1 MANNQINATNAL
13 VVSTKNDLYQWIDR
27 NVKDANGGNLE
38 LIIDGKVHMIPIDDK
53 GNWSFDPKDSWMDG
67 KHVIQMVTIDKATNR
82 SPASLYIL
90 DVDTQPPAK
99 PEIWRVIDD
108 AAGED
113 QYLSPG
119 QGTADKS
126 PALSGV
132 AEPGSIVTLYD
143 NGKEIGSVVTDK
155 MGAWSITPE
164 LADGEHK
171 LTVMAKDS
179 LGHESPVSDAFNLTV
194 SDGVVTRAVNEAAAE
209 KTEADAEPTVVET
222 TELVGKD
229 VIYRNKNVI
238 SYKDATAEANSL
250 VMIVIDG
257 IPYSARANA
266 EGKFNFESPELAD
279 GLHVVQVR
287 SVDRAGNWGTPVQV
301 IYNIDTSAP
310 EAPQIMRVI
319 DNEGS
324 ADTYLTPGN
333 YTNDT
338 TPTLY
343 GVAQPDSV
351 VKIYDIRSNVIG
363 SVKAGADGRWS
374 FTPELTTDGTHVF
387 SASYTDRFGAESPRS
402 DNFTLSLDTSV
413 PGTPELAQVYDDEG
427 RVTGPLKSGD
437 ITDDKTPTLSGVADA
452 GVIVRVWDGDKLI
465 GSTVANNRG
474 QWKLDVELDDGEHSL
489 VVDSI
494 SKGGTVSEKTDPFKL
509 VIDSNI
515 LPAPVVDEMVANNG
529 DEERVL
535 QPGDSTNDTTP
546 VLRGEGNDGDI
557 IYVIV
562 DGEKEPVASTVVK
575 DGKWEIELP
584 ELAEGSHDIE
594 LIAKDPVSGKESP
607 TSDPINVIIDITPPD
622 QPKPPTIVDNEGDN
636 TGPVEPGKPIDD
648 NRPGFGGEGGTP
660 GDKVEVIIDD
670 GKGNPVVI
678 GTGIVGEDGK
688 WEVKPE
694 NPIDDG
700 NYQVIIEIT
709 DPAGNESQPS
719 DPIDLIIDTKKP
731 GSMEGSYILEDNV
744 GPIQGEIKDGTVTD
758 DKQPT
763 LKGTSPDLSQ
773 VIIYID
779 DREPVVVDVKDGKW
793 SYELPELGEGNHK
806 VEVQPVSQSGVKG
819 DKEAAINFDVDTTKP
834 EPVEG
839 GGKANF
845 EGVFADKTGSEIPVR
860 PDTNDDTLIFKGKG
874 SEDGTIVMIWG
885 DEARTQ
891 LIGSTVVENGVWR
904 YESDKLA
911 EGDYAFNVTVRDTA
925 GNELVIDHT
934 VKTNVDVTPPPPP
947 EINSI
952 FAAGAT
958 DVEGLM
964 SMSLNDI
971 IAQGQDNLFIDNGK
985 SQLVVNAKQGEALTL
1000 EDILPAGEDA
1010 SSWQQ
1015 ATGTVTVGGTEYNVY
1030 SNGDAELLVQNLHNE
1045 QH

>member
-1 MANNQINATNAL
+1 MANIQGKLENAR
-13 VVSTKNDLYQWIDR
+13 VISTKDQFYKWIDKS
-27 NVKDANGGNLE
+27 VGDANGGKLE
-38 LIIDGKVHMIPIDDK
+38 ITIDGKVHIVDISEDGK
-53 GNWSFDPKDSWMDG
+53 WSFDPETSWLDG
-67 KHVIQMVTIDKATNR
+67 THVIQLVSIDKATNP
-82 SPASLYIL
+82 SDPAIFIL
-90 DVDTQPPAK
+90 DMDTTPPAK
-99 PEIWRVIDD
+99 PEIWRVIDNAAEDHYLTPGD
-108 AAGED
+108 AT
-113 QYLSPG
+113 S
-119 QGTADKS
+119 DKT

-132 AEPGSIVTLYD
+132 AEPGTIVTLYD
-143 NGKEIGSVVTDK
+143 NGEELGSVVADK

-171 LTVMAKDS
+171 LTVMAKDKV
-179 LGHESPVSDAFNLTV
+179 GHESPISDAFNLTIA
-194 SDGVVTRAVNEAAAE
+194 DGVVTQAVNEAVSETPAESASVDAAALTGKPV
-209 KTEADAEPTVVET
+209 KTINTKVITIGGTNAEPNA
-222 TELVGKD
+222 LVQ
-229 VIYRNKNVI
+229 
-238 SYKDATAEANSL
+238 
-250 VMIVIDG
+250 IVIDDTV
-257 IPYSARANA
+257 YTTRADA
-266 EGKFNFESPELAD
+266 SGKWQFDSPELKE
-279 GLHVVQVR
+279 GLHVAGIR
-287 SVDRAGNWGTPVQV
+287 YLDRAGNWGPSTPL

-333 YTNDT
+333 YTNDK

-402 DNFTLSLDTSV
+402 DNFALTLDSSV
-413 PGTPELAQVYDDEG
+413 PGAPSLNEVMDDEG

-437 ITDDKTPTLSGVADA
+437 ITDDKTPTLSGKGDA

-465 GSTVANNRG
+465 GSTVVDQRG
-474 QWKLDVELDDGEHSL
+474 DWKLEVELGEGEHSL

-509 VIDSNI
+509 VVDSNI

-535 QPGDSTNDTTP
+535 QPGDSTNDITP

-584 ELAEGSHDIE
+584 ELTEGSHDIE
-594 LIAKDPVSGKESP
+594 LIAKDPATGKESP

-622 QPKPPTIVDNEGDN
+622 QPKPPTIVDNEGEN

-648 NRPGFGGEGGTP
+648 NRPGFGGDGGTP

-700 NYQVIIEIT
+700 NYEVIIEIT
-709 DPAGNESQPS
+709 DPAGNVSNPS

-731 GSMEGSYILEDNV
+731 GSMEGSYILEDNI
-744 GPIQGEIKDGTVTD
+744 GPITGEIKDGMVTD

-763 LKGTSPDLSQ
+763 LKGSSPDLAE

-779 DREPVVVDVKDGKW
+779 DQEPVVVKVENGEW

-806 VEVQPVSQSGVKG
+806 VEVQPVSKSGVKG

-839 GGKANF
+839 GPKANF
-845 EGVFADKTGSEIPVR
+845 EGVFADKTGTEIPVR
-860 PDTNDDTLIFKGKG
+860 ADTNDDTLIFKGKG
-874 SEDGTIVMIWG
+874 SENGSIVMIWA
-885 DEARTQ
+885 DEARTE
-891 LIGSTVVENGVWR
+891 LIGSTVVQNGEWR

-911 EGDYAFNVTVRDTA
+911 ERDYAFNVTIRDEA

-971 IAQGQDNLFIDNGK
+971 MAQGQDSLFIDNGK

-1000 EDILPAGEDA
+1000 EDILPAGENA

-1015 ATGTVTVGGTEYNVY
+1015 AAGTVTVGGNEYNVY

>member
-1 MANNQINATNAL
+1 MANIQGKLENAR
-13 VVSTKNDLYQWIDR
+13 VISTKDQFYQWIDKE
-27 NVKDANGGNLE
+27 VKNANGGKLE
-38 LIIDGKVHMIPIDDK
+38 ITIDGTAHIVDISEDGK
-53 GNWSFDPKDSWMDG
+53 WSFDPKTSWLDG
-67 KHVIQMVTIDKATNR
+67 THVIQLVSIDKATNP
-82 SPASLYIL
+82 SDPAIYIL
-90 DVDTQPPAK
+90 DMDTTPPAK
-99 PEIWRVIDD
+99 PEIWRVIDNAAEDHYLTPGD
-108 AAGED
+108 AT
-113 QYLSPG
+113 S
-119 QGTADKS
+119 DKT

-132 AEPGSIVTLYD
+132 AEPGTIVTLYD
-143 NGKEIGSVVTDK
+143 NGKEIGSVVADK

-171 LTVMAKDS
+171 LTVMAKDKV
-179 LGHESPVSDAFNLTV
+179 GHESPISDAFNLTIA
-194 SDGVVTRAVNEAAAE
+194 DGVVTQAVNEAVSETPAEAAIVDAANSAGE
-209 KTEADAEPTVVET
+209 PVRTINTKVITISGGNAEPNALVQIAIDETVYTTRADAS
-222 TELVGKD
+222 GKWQ
-229 VIYRNKNVI
+229 
-238 SYKDATAEANSL
+238 
-250 VMIVIDG
+250 
-257 IPYSARANA
+257 
-266 EGKFNFESPELAD
+266 FESPELKE
-279 GLHVVQVR
+279 GLHVAGIR
-287 SVDRAGNWGTPVQV
+287 YLDRAGNWGSSTPR

-333 YTNDT
+333 YTNDK

-343 GVAQPDSV
+343 GVAQPDSL
-351 VKIYDIRSNVIG
+351 VKIYDIYSKAIG

-402 DNFTLSLDTSV
+402 DNFALTLDTKV
-413 PGTPELAQVYDDEG
+413 PDAPSLNEVFDDEG

-437 ITDDKTPTLSGVADA
+437 ITDDKTPTLSGRGDA

-465 GSTVANNRG
+465 GSTVVDSRG
-474 QWKLDVELDDGEHSL
+474 EWKLEVELGEGEHSL

-509 VIDSNI
+509 IVDSNI

-546 VLRGEGNDGDI
+546 VLRGEGNNGDVI
-557 IYVIV
+557 SVIV
-562 DGEKEPVASTVVK
+562 DGEPVASAIVR

-594 LIAKDPVSGKESP
+594 LIAKDPSTGKESP

-622 QPKPPTIVDNEGDN
+622 QPKPPTIIDNEGDKN
-636 TGPVEPGKPIDD
+636 GPVEPGQPIDD
-648 NRPGFGGEGGTP
+648 NRPGFGGDGGNP
-660 GDKVEVIIDD
+660 GDKVEVIIED
-670 GKGNPVVI
+670 GTGNKVVI
-678 GTGIVGEDGK
+678 GIGIVGEDGK

-700 NYQVIIEIT
+700 NYQVIIGIT

-731 GSMEGSYILEDNV
+731 GSMEGSYVLEDNV
-744 GPIQGEIKDGTVTD
+744 GPIQGNIENGMVTD

-779 DREPVVVDVKDGKW
+779 DLEPIVVDVIDGKW

-839 GGKANF
+839 GPKANF
-845 EGVFADKTGSEIPVR
+845 EGVFADKTGIEIPVR

-874 SEDGTIVMIWG
+874 SENGSIVMIWA
-885 DEARTQ
+885 DEAREN
-891 LIGSTVVENGVWR
+891 LIGSTVVQNGVWR

-911 EGDYAFNVTVRDTA
+911 EGDYAFNVTIRDAA

-971 IAQGQDNLFIDNGK
+971 MAQGQDSLFIDNGK

-1015 ATGTVTVGGTEYNVY
+1015 ATGTVTVGGNEYNVY

>member
-1 MANNQINATNAL
+1 MANIQGKLENAR
-13 VVSTKNDLYQWIDR
+13 VISTKDQFYQWIDKE
-27 NVKDANGGNLE
+27 VKNANGGKLE
-38 LIIDGKVHMIPIDDK
+38 ITIDGTAHIVDISEDGK
-53 GNWSFDPKDSWMDG
+53 WSFDPKTSWLDG
-67 KHVIQMVTIDKATNR
+67 THVIQLVSIDKATNP
-82 SPASLYIL
+82 SDPAIYIL
-90 DVDTQPPAK
+90 DMDTTPPAK
-99 PEIWRVIDD
+99 PEIWRVIDNAAEDHYLTPGD
-108 AAGED
+108 AT
-113 QYLSPG
+113 S
-119 QGTADKS
+119 DKT

-132 AEPGSIVTLYD
+132 AEPGTIVTLYD
-143 NGKEIGSVVTDK
+143 NGKEIGSVVADK

-171 LTVMAKDS
+171 LTVMAKDKV
-179 LGHESPVSDAFNLTV
+179 GHESPISDAFNLTIA
-194 SDGVVTRAVNEAAAE
+194 DGVVTQAVNEAVSETPAEAAIVDAANSAGE
-209 KTEADAEPTVVET
+209 PVRTINTKVITISGGNAEPNA
-222 TELVGKD
+222 LVQ
-229 VIYRNKNVI
+229 
-238 SYKDATAEANSL
+238 
-250 VMIVIDG
+250 IVIDETV
-257 IPYSARANA
+257 YTTRADA
-266 EGKFNFESPELAD
+266 SGKWQFESPELKE
-279 GLHVVQVR
+279 GLHVAGIR
-287 SVDRAGNWGTPVQV
+287 YLDRAGNWGSSTPR

-333 YTNDT
+333 YTNDK

-343 GVAQPDSV
+343 GVAQPDSL
-351 VKIYDIRSNVIG
+351 VKIYDIYSKAIG

-402 DNFTLSLDTSV
+402 DNFALTLDTKV
-413 PGTPELAQVYDDEG
+413 PDAPSLNEVFDDEG

-437 ITDDKTPTLSGVADA
+437 ITDDKTPTLSGRGDA

-465 GSTVANNRG
+465 GSTVVDSRG
-474 QWKLDVELDDGEHSL
+474 EWKLEVELGEGEHSL

-509 VIDSNI
+509 VVDSNI

-546 VLRGEGNDGDI
+546 VLRGEGNNGDVI
-557 IYVIV
+557 SVIV
-562 DGEKEPVASTVVK
+562 DGEPVASAIVR

-594 LIAKDPVSGKESP
+594 LIAKDPSTGKESP

-622 QPKPPTIVDNEGDN
+622 QPKPPTIIDNEGDKN
-636 TGPVEPGKPIDD
+636 GPVEPGQPIDD
-648 NRPGFGGEGGTP
+648 NRPGFGGDGGNP
-660 GDKVEVIIDD
+660 GDKVEVIIED
-670 GKGNPVVI
+670 GTGNKVVI

-700 NYQVIIEIT
+700 NYQVIIGIT

-731 GSMEGSYILEDNV
+731 GSMEGSYVLEDNV
-744 GPIQGEIKDGTVTD
+744 GPIQGNIENGMVTD

-779 DREPVVVDVKDGKW
+779 DLEPIVVDVVNGKW

-806 VEVQPVSQSGVKG
+806 IEVQPVSQSGVKG

-839 GGKANF
+839 GPKANF
-845 EGVFADKTGSEIPVR
+845 EGVFADKTGIEIPVR

-874 SEDGTIVMIWG
+874 SENGSIVMIWA
-885 DEARTQ
+885 DEAREN
-891 LIGSTVVENGVWR
+891 LIGSTVVQNGVWR

-911 EGDYAFNVTVRDTA
+911 EGDYAFNVTIRDAA

-958 DVEGLM
+958 DVEELM

-971 IAQGQDNLFIDNGK
+971 MAQGQDSLFIDNGK

-1015 ATGTVTVGGTEYNVY
+1015 ATGTVTVGGNEYNVY

>member
-1 MANNQINATNAL
+1 MANIQDKLENAR
-13 VVSTKNDLYQWIDR
+13 VISTKDQFYKWIDKS
-27 NVKDANGGNLE
+27 VGDANGGKLE
-38 LIIDGKVHMIPIDDK
+38 ITIDGEMHIVDISEDGK
-53 GNWSFDPKDSWMDG
+53 WSFDPKTSWLDG
-67 KHVIQMVTIDKATNR
+67 THVIQLVSIDKATNP
-82 SPASLYIL
+82 SNPTIFIL
-90 DVDTQPPAK
+90 DMDTTPPAK

-108 AAGED
+108 AAAED
-113 QYLSPG
+113 RYLTPG
-119 QGTADKS
+119 DATSDKT

-132 AEPGSIVTLYD
+132 AEPGTIVTLYD
-143 NGKEIGSVVTDK
+143 NGKEIGSVVADK

-171 LTVMAKDS
+171 LTVMAKDTV
-179 LGHESPVSDAFNLTV
+179 GHESPISDAFNLTIA
-194 SDGVVTRAVNEAAAE
+194 DGVVTQAVNEAVSETPAEAAIVDAANSAGE
-209 KTEADAEPTVVET
+209 PVRTINTKVITISGGNAEPNA
-222 TELVGKD
+222 LVQ
-229 VIYRNKNVI
+229 
-238 SYKDATAEANSL
+238 
-250 VMIVIDG
+250 IVIDETV
-257 IPYSARANA
+257 YTTRADA
-266 EGKFNFESPELAD
+266 SGKWQFESPELKE
-279 GLHVVQVR
+279 GLHVAGIR
-287 SVDRAGNWGTPVQV
+287 YLDRAGNWGSSTPR

-333 YTNDT
+333 YTNDK

-343 GVAQPDSV
+343 GVAQPDSL
-351 VKIYDIRSNVIG
+351 VKIYDIYSKAIG

-402 DNFTLSLDTSV
+402 DNFALTLDTKV
-413 PGTPELAQVYDDEG
+413 PDAPSLNEVFDDEG

-437 ITDDKTPTLSGVADA
+437 ITDDKTPTLSGRGDA

-465 GSTVANNRG
+465 GSTVVDSRG
-474 QWKLDVELDDGEHSL
+474 EWKLEVELGEGEHSL

-509 VIDSNI
+509 VVDSNI

-546 VLRGEGNDGDI
+546 VLRGEGNNGDVI
-557 IYVIV
+557 SVIV
-562 DGEKEPVASTVVK
+562 DGEPVASAIVR

-594 LIAKDPVSGKESP
+594 LIAKDPSTGKESP

-622 QPKPPTIVDNEGDN
+622 QPKPPTIIDNEGDKN
-636 TGPVEPGKPIDD
+636 GPVEPGQPIDD
-648 NRPGFGGEGGTP
+648 NRPGFGGDGGNP
-660 GDKVEVIIDD
+660 GDKVEVIIED
-670 GKGNPVVI
+670 GTGNKVVI

-700 NYQVIIEIT
+700 NYQVIIGIT

-731 GSMEGSYILEDNV
+731 GSMEGSYVLEDNV
-744 GPIQGEIKDGTVTD
+744 GPIQGNIENGMVTD

-779 DREPVVVDVKDGKW
+779 DLEPIVVDVIDGKW

-839 GGKANF
+839 GPKANF
-845 EGVFADKTGSEIPVR
+845 EGVFADKTGIEIPVR

-874 SEDGTIVMIWG
+874 SENGSIVMIWA
-885 DEARTQ
+885 DEAREN
-891 LIGSTVVENGVWR
+891 LIGSTVVQNGVWR

-911 EGDYAFNVTVRDTA
+911 EGDYAFNVTIRDAA

-971 IAQGQDNLFIDNGK
+971 MAQGQDSLFIDNGK

-1015 ATGTVTVGGTEYNVY
+1015 ATGTVTVGGNEYNVY

>member
-1 MANNQINATNAL
+1 MANIQDKLENAR
-13 VVSTKNDLYQWIDR
+13 VISTKDQFYKWIDKS
-27 NVKDANGGNLE
+27 VGDANGGKLE
-38 LIIDGKVHMIPIDDK
+38 ITIDGEMHIVDISEDGK
-53 GNWSFDPKDSWMDG
+53 WSFDPKTSWLDG
-67 KHVIQMVTIDKATNR
+67 THVIQLVSIDKATNP
-82 SPASLYIL
+82 SNPTIFIL
-90 DVDTQPPAK
+90 DMDTTPPAK

-108 AAGED
+108 AAAED
-113 QYLSPG
+113 RYLTPG
-119 QGTADKS
+119 DATSDKT

-132 AEPGSIVTLYD
+132 AEPGTIVTLYD
-143 NGKEIGSVVTDK
+143 NGKEIGSVVADK

-171 LTVMAKDS
+171 LTVMAKDTV
-179 LGHESPVSDAFNLTV
+179 GHESPISDAFNLTIA
-194 SDGVVTRAVNEAAAE
+194 DGVVTQAVNEAVSETPAEAAIVDAANSAGE
-209 KTEADAEPTVVET
+209 PVRTINTKVITISGGNAEPNA
-222 TELVGKD
+222 LVQ
-229 VIYRNKNVI
+229 
-238 SYKDATAEANSL
+238 
-250 VMIVIDG
+250 IVIDETV
-257 IPYSARANA
+257 YTTRADA
-266 EGKFNFESPELAD
+266 SGKWQFESPELKE
-279 GLHVVQVR
+279 GLHVAGIR
-287 SVDRAGNWGTPVQV
+287 YLDRAGNWGSSTPR

-333 YTNDT
+333 YTNDK

-343 GVAQPDSV
+343 GVAQPDSL
-351 VKIYDIRSNVIG
+351 VKIYDIYSKAIG

-402 DNFTLSLDTSV
+402 DNFALTLDTKV
-413 PGTPELAQVYDDEG
+413 PDAPSLNEVFDDEG

-437 ITDDKTPTLSGVADA
+437 ITDDKTPTLSGRGDA

-465 GSTVANNRG
+465 GSTVVDSRG
-474 QWKLDVELDDGEHSL
+474 EWKLEVELGEGEHSL

-509 VIDSNI
+509 IVDSNI

-546 VLRGEGNDGDI
+546 VLRGEGNNGDVI
-557 IYVIV
+557 SVIV
-562 DGEKEPVASTVVK
+562 DGEPVASAIVR

-594 LIAKDPVSGKESP
+594 LIAKDPSTGKESP

-622 QPKPPTIVDNEGDN
+622 QPKPPTIIDNEGDKN
-636 TGPVEPGKPIDD
+636 GPVEPGQPIDD
-648 NRPGFGGEGGTP
+648 NRPGFGGDGGNP
-660 GDKVEVIIDD
+660 GDKVEVIIED
-670 GKGNPVVI
+670 GTGNKVVI

-700 NYQVIIEIT
+700 NYQVIIGIT

-731 GSMEGSYILEDNV
+731 GSMEGSYVLEDNV
-744 GPIQGEIKDGTVTD
+744 GPIQGNIENGMVTD

-779 DREPVVVDVKDGKW
+779 DLEPIVVDVVDGKW

-806 VEVQPVSQSGVKG
+806 IEVQPVSQSGVKG

-839 GGKANF
+839 GPKANF
-845 EGVFADKTGSEIPVR
+845 EGVFADKTGIEIPVR

-874 SEDGTIVMIWG
+874 SENGSIVMIWA
-885 DEARTQ
+885 DEAREN
-891 LIGSTVVENGVWR
+891 LIGSTVVQNGVWR

-911 EGDYAFNVTVRDTA
+911 EGDYAFNVTIRDAA

-971 IAQGQDNLFIDNGK
+971 MAQGQDSLFIDNGK

-1015 ATGTVTVGGTEYNVY
+1015 ATGTVTVGGNEYNVY

>member
-1 MANNQINATNAL
+1 MANIQGKLENAR
-13 VVSTKNDLYQWIDR
+13 VISTKDQFYQWIDKE
-27 NVKDANGGNLE
+27 VKNANGGKLE
-38 LIIDGKVHMIPIDDK
+38 ITIDGTAHIVDISEDGK
-53 GNWSFDPKDSWMDG
+53 WSFDPKTSWLDG
-67 KHVIQMVTIDKATNR
+67 THVIQLVSIDKATNP
-82 SPASLYIL
+82 SDPAIYIL
-90 DVDTQPPAK
+90 DMDTTPPAK
-99 PEIWRVIDD
+99 PEIWRVIDNAAEDHYLTPGD
-108 AAGED
+108 AT
-113 QYLSPG
+113 S
-119 QGTADKS
+119 DKT

-132 AEPGSIVTLYD
+132 AEPGTIVTLYD
-143 NGKEIGSVVTDK
+143 NGKEIGSVVADK

-171 LTVMAKDS
+171 LTVMAKDKV
-179 LGHESPVSDAFNLTV
+179 GHESPISDAFNLTIA
-194 SDGVVTRAVNEAAAE
+194 DGVVTQAVNEAVSETPAEAAIVDAANSAGE
-209 KTEADAEPTVVET
+209 PVRTINTKVITISGGNAEPNA
-222 TELVGKD
+222 LVQ
-229 VIYRNKNVI
+229 
-238 SYKDATAEANSL
+238 
-250 VMIVIDG
+250 IVIDETV
-257 IPYSARANA
+257 YTTRADA
-266 EGKFNFESPELAD
+266 SGKWQFESPELKE
-279 GLHVVQVR
+279 GLHVAGIR
-287 SVDRAGNWGTPVQV
+287 YLDRAGNWGSSTPR

-333 YTNDT
+333 YTNDK

-343 GVAQPDSV
+343 GVAQPDSL
-351 VKIYDIRSNVIG
+351 VKIYDIYSKAIG

-402 DNFTLSLDTSV
+402 DNFALTLDTKV
-413 PGTPELAQVYDDEG
+413 PDAPSLNEVFDDEG

-437 ITDDKTPTLSGVADA
+437 ITDDKTPTLSGRGDA

-465 GSTVANNRG
+465 GSTVVDSRG
-474 QWKLDVELDDGEHSL
+474 EWKLEVELGEGEHSL

-509 VIDSNI
+509 VVDSNI

-546 VLRGEGNDGDI
+546 VLRGEGNNGDVI
-557 IYVIV
+557 SVIV
-562 DGEKEPVASTVVK
+562 DGEPVASAIVR

-594 LIAKDPVSGKESP
+594 LIAKDPSTGKESP

-622 QPKPPTIVDNEGDN
+622 QPKPPTIIDNEGDKN
-636 TGPVEPGKPIDD
+636 GPVEPGQPIDD
-648 NRPGFGGEGGTP
+648 NRPGFGGDGGNP
-660 GDKVEVIIDD
+660 GDKVEVIIED
-670 GKGNPVVI
+670 GTGNKVVI

-700 NYQVIIEIT
+700 NYQVIIGIT

-731 GSMEGSYILEDNV
+731 GSMEGSYVLEDNV
-744 GPIQGEIKDGTVTD
+744 GPIQGNIENGMVTD

-779 DREPVVVDVKDGKW
+779 DLEPIVVDVVNGEW

-839 GGKANF
+839 GAKANF
-845 EGVFADKTGSEIPVR
+845 EGVFADKTGIEIPVR

-874 SEDGTIVMIWG
+874 SENGSIVMIWA
-885 DEARTQ
+885 DEAREN
-891 LIGSTVVENGVWR
+891 LIGSTVVQNGVWR

-911 EGDYAFNVTVRDTA
+911 EGDYAFNVTIRDAA

-947 EINSI
+947 EIDFFSVD
-952 FAAGAT
+952 GMT

-971 IAQGQDNLFIDNGK
+971 MAQGQDSLFIDNGK

-1015 ATGTVTVGGTEYNVY
+1015 ATGTVTVGGNEYNVY

>member
-1 MANNQINATNAL
+1 MANIQGKLENAR
-13 VVSTKNDLYQWIDR
+13 VISTKDQFYKWIDKS
-27 NVKDANGGNLE
+27 VGDANGGKLE
-38 LIIDGKVHMIPIDDK
+38 ITIDGKVHIVDISEDGK
-53 GNWSFDPKDSWMDG
+53 WSFDPETSWLDG
-67 KHVIQMVTIDKATNR
+67 THVIQLVSIDKATNP
-82 SPASLYIL
+82 SDPAIFIL
-90 DVDTQPPAK
+90 DMDTTPPAK
-99 PEIWRVIDD
+99 PEIWRVIDNAAEDHYLTPGD
-108 AAGED
+108 AT
-113 QYLSPG
+113 S
-119 QGTADKS
+119 DKT

-132 AEPGSIVTLYD
+132 AEPGTIVTLYD
-143 NGKEIGSVVTDK
+143 NGEEIGSVVADK

-171 LTVMAKDS
+171 LTVMAKDKV
-179 LGHESPVSDAFNLTV
+179 GHESPISDAFNLTIA
-194 SDGVVTRAVNEAAAE
+194 DGVVTQAVNEAVSETPAESASVDAAALTGKPV
-209 KTEADAEPTVVET
+209 KTINTKVITIGGTNAEPNA
-222 TELVGKD
+222 LVQ
-229 VIYRNKNVI
+229 
-238 SYKDATAEANSL
+238 
-250 VMIVIDG
+250 IVIDDTV
-257 IPYSARANA
+257 YTTRADA
-266 EGKFNFESPELAD
+266 SGKWQFDSPELKE
-279 GLHVVQVR
+279 GLHVAGIR
-287 SVDRAGNWGTPVQV
+287 YLDRAGNWGPSTPL

-333 YTNDT
+333 YTNDK

-402 DNFTLSLDTSV
+402 DNFALTLDSSV
-413 PGTPELAQVYDDEG
+413 PGAPSLNEVMDDEG

-437 ITDDKTPTLSGVADA
+437 ITDDKTPTLSGKGDA

-465 GSTVANNRG
+465 GSTVVDQRG
-474 QWKLDVELDDGEHSL
+474 DWKLEVELGEGEHSL

-509 VIDSNI
+509 VVDSNI
-515 LPAPVVDEMVANNG
+515 LPAPVLDEMVANNG

-535 QPGDSTNDTTP
+535 QPGDSTNDITP
-546 VLRGEGNDGDI
+546 VLRGEGNNGDI
-557 IYVIV
+557 ISVIV
-562 DGEKEPVASTVVK
+562 DGEQVATVIVK

-584 ELAEGSHDIE
+584 ELTEGSHDIE
-594 LIAKDPVSGKESP
+594 LIAKDPSTGKESP

-622 QPKPPTIVDNEGDN
+622 QPKPPTIVDNEGEN

-648 NRPGFGGEGGTP
+648 NRPGFGGDGGTP
-660 GDKVEVIIDD
+660 GDKVEVIIED
-670 GKGNPVVI
+670 GTGNKVVI

-700 NYQVIIEIT
+700 NYEVIIEIT
-709 DPAGNESQPS
+709 DPAGNVSNPS

-731 GSMEGSYILEDNV
+731 GSMEGSYILEDNI
-744 GPIQGEIKDGTVTD
+744 GPITGEIKDGMVTD

-763 LKGTSPDLSQ
+763 LKGTSPDLSE

-779 DREPVVVDVKDGKW
+779 DQEPVVVKVENGEW

-839 GGKANF
+839 GPKANF
-845 EGVFADKTGSEIPVR
+845 EGVFADKTGIEIPVR
-860 PDTNDDTLIFKGKG
+860 ADTNDDTLIFKGKG
-874 SEDGTIVMIWG
+874 SEDGSIVMIWA
-885 DEARTQ
+885 DEARTE
-891 LIGSTVVENGVWR
+891 LIGSTVVQNGEWR

-911 EGDYAFNVTVRDTA
+911 ERDYAFNVTIRDEA

-952 FAAGAT
+952 FASGTT

-971 IAQGQDNLFIDNGK
+971 MAQGQDSLFIDNGK

-1000 EDILPAGEDA
+1000 EDILPAGENA

-1015 ATGTVTVGGTEYNVY
+1015 AAGTVTVGGNEYNVY

>member
-1 MANNQINATNAL
+1 MANIQGKLENAR
-13 VVSTKNDLYQWIDR
+13 VISTKDQFYQWIDKE
-27 NVKDANGGNLE
+27 VKNANGGKLE
-38 LIIDGKVHMIPIDDK
+38 ITIDGTAHIVDISEDGK
-53 GNWSFDPKDSWMDG
+53 WSFDPKTSWLDG
-67 KHVIQMVTIDKATNR
+67 THVIQLVSIDKATNP
-82 SPASLYIL
+82 SDPAIYIL
-90 DVDTQPPAK
+90 DMDTTPPAK
-99 PEIWRVIDD
+99 PEIWRVIDNAAEDHYLTPGD
-108 AAGED
+108 AT
-113 QYLSPG
+113 S
-119 QGTADKS
+119 DKT

-132 AEPGSIVTLYD
+132 AEPGTIVTLYD
-143 NGKEIGSVVTDK
+143 NGKEIGSVVADK

-171 LTVMAKDS
+171 LTVMAKDTV
-179 LGHESPVSDAFNLTV
+179 GHESPISDAFNLTIA
-194 SDGVVTRAVNEAAAE
+194 DGVVTQAVNEAVSETPAEAAIVDAANSAGE
-209 KTEADAEPTVVET
+209 PVRTINTKVITISGGNAEPNA
-222 TELVGKD
+222 LVQ
-229 VIYRNKNVI
+229 
-238 SYKDATAEANSL
+238 
-250 VMIVIDG
+250 IVIDETV
-257 IPYSARANA
+257 YTTRADA
-266 EGKFNFESPELAD
+266 SGKWQFESPELKE
-279 GLHVVQVR
+279 GLHVAGIR
-287 SVDRAGNWGTPVQV
+287 YLDRAGNWGSSTPR

-333 YTNDT
+333 YTNDK

-343 GVAQPDSV
+343 GVAQPDSL
-351 VKIYDIRSNVIG
+351 VKIYDIYSKAIG

-402 DNFTLSLDTSV
+402 DNFALTLDTKV
-413 PGTPELAQVYDDEG
+413 PDAPSLNEVFDDEG

-437 ITDDKTPTLSGVADA
+437 ITDDKTPTLSGRGDA

-465 GSTVANNRG
+465 GSTVVDSRG
-474 QWKLDVELDDGEHSL
+474 EWKLEVELGEGEHSL

-509 VIDSNI
+509 IVDSNI

-546 VLRGEGNDGDI
+546 VLRGEGNNGDVI
-557 IYVIV
+557 SVIV
-562 DGEKEPVASTVVK
+562 DGEPVASAIVR

-594 LIAKDPVSGKESP
+594 LIAKDPSTGKESP

-622 QPKPPTIVDNEGDN
+622 QPKPPTIIDNEGDKN
-636 TGPVEPGKPIDD
+636 GPVEPGQPIDD
-648 NRPGFGGEGGTP
+648 NRPGFGGDGGNP
-660 GDKVEVIIDD
+660 GDKVEVIIED
-670 GKGNPVVI
+670 GTGNKVVI

-700 NYQVIIEIT
+700 NYQVIIGIT

-731 GSMEGSYILEDNV
+731 GSMEGSYVLEDNV
-744 GPIQGEIKDGTVTD
+744 GPIQGNIENGMVTD

-779 DREPVVVDVKDGKW
+779 DLEPIVVDVIDGKW

-839 GGKANF
+839 GPKANF
-845 EGVFADKTGSEIPVR
+845 EGVFADKTGIEIPVR

-874 SEDGTIVMIWG
+874 SENGSIVMIWA
-885 DEARTQ
+885 DEAREN
-891 LIGSTVVENGVWR
+891 LIGSTVVQNGVWR

-911 EGDYAFNVTVRDTA
+911 EGDYAFNVTIRDAA

-971 IAQGQDNLFIDNGK
+971 MAQGQDSLFIDNGK

-1015 ATGTVTVGGTEYNVY
+1015 ATGTVTVGGNEYNVY

>member
-1 MANNQINATNAL
+1 MANIQDKLENAR
-13 VVSTKNDLYQWIDR
+13 VISTKDQFYKWIDKS
-27 NVKDANGGNLE
+27 VGDANGGKLE
-38 LIIDGKVHMIPIDDK
+38 ITIDGEMHIVDISEDGK
-53 GNWSFDPKDSWMDG
+53 WSFDPKTSWLDG
-67 KHVIQMVTIDKATNR
+67 THVIQLVSIDKATNP
-82 SPASLYIL
+82 SNPTIFIL
-90 DVDTQPPAK
+90 DMDTTPPAK

-108 AAGED
+108 AAAED
-113 QYLSPG
+113 RYLTPG
-119 QGTADKS
+119 DATSDKT

-132 AEPGSIVTLYD
+132 AEPGTIVTLYD
-143 NGKEIGSVVTDK
+143 NGKEIGSVVADK

-171 LTVMAKDS
+171 LTVMAKDKV
-179 LGHESPVSDAFNLTV
+179 GHESPISDAFNLTIA
-194 SDGVVTRAVNEAAAE
+194 DGVVTQAVNEAVSETPAESASVDAAALTGKPV
-209 KTEADAEPTVVET
+209 KTINTKVITISGGNAEPNA
-222 TELVGKD
+222 LVQ
-229 VIYRNKNVI
+229 
-238 SYKDATAEANSL
+238 
-250 VMIVIDG
+250 IVIDETV
-257 IPYSARANA
+257 YTTRADA
-266 EGKFNFESPELAD
+266 SGKWQFESPELKE
-279 GLHVVQVR
+279 GLHVAGIR
-287 SVDRAGNWGTPVQV
+287 YLDRAGNWGSSTPR

-333 YTNDT
+333 YTNDK

-343 GVAQPDSV
+343 GVAQPDSL
-351 VKIYDIRSNVIG
+351 VKIYDIYSKAIG

-402 DNFTLSLDTSV
+402 DNFALTLDTKV
-413 PGTPELAQVYDDEG
+413 PEAPSLNEVFDDEG

-437 ITDDKTPTLSGVADA
+437 ITDDKTPTLSGRGDA

-465 GSTVANNRG
+465 GSTVVDSRG
-474 QWKLDVELDDGEHSL
+474 EWKLEVELGEGEHSL

-509 VIDSNI
+509 VVDSNI

-546 VLRGEGNDGDI
+546 VLRGEGNNGDVI
-557 IYVIV
+557 SVIV
-562 DGEKEPVASTVVK
+562 DGEPVASAIVR

-594 LIAKDPVSGKESP
+594 LIAKDPSTGKESP

-622 QPKPPTIVDNEGDN
+622 QPKPPTIIDNEGDKN
-636 TGPVEPGKPIDD
+636 GPVEPGQPIDD
-648 NRPGFGGEGGTP
+648 NRPGFGGDGGNP
-660 GDKVEVIIDD
+660 GDKVEVIIED
-670 GKGNPVVI
+670 GTGNKVVI

-700 NYQVIIEIT
+700 NYQVIIGIT

-731 GSMEGSYILEDNV
+731 GSMEGSYVLEDNV
-744 GPIQGEIKDGTVTD
+744 GPIQGNIENGMVTD

-779 DREPVVVDVKDGKW
+779 DLEPIVVDVIDGKW

-839 GGKANF
+839 GPKANF
-845 EGVFADKTGSEIPVR
+845 EGVFADKTGIEIPVR

-874 SEDGTIVMIWG
+874 SENGSIVMIWA
-885 DEARTQ
+885 DEAREN
-891 LIGSTVVENGVWR
+891 LIGSTVVQNGVWR

-911 EGDYAFNVTVRDTA
+911 EGDYAFNVTIRDAA

-952 FAAGAT
+952 FAAGAA

-971 IAQGQDNLFIDNGK
+971 MAQGQDSLFIDNGK

-1015 ATGTVTVGGTEYNVY
+1015 ATGTVTVGGNEYNVY

>member
-1 MANNQINATNAL
+1 MANIQDKLENARVISTNNQFYN
-13 VVSTKNDLYQWIDR
+13 WIDKE
-27 NVKDANGGNLE
+27 VKKANGGKLE
-38 LIIDGKVHMIPIDDK
+38 ITIDGKVHIVDISEDGK
-53 GNWSFDPKDSWMDG
+53 WSFDPETSWLDG
-67 KHVIQMVTIDKATNR
+67 THVIQLVSIDKATNP
-82 SPASLYIL
+82 SDPAIFIL
-90 DVDTQPPAK
+90 DMDTTPPAK
-99 PEIWRVIDD
+99 PEIWRVIDNAAEDHYLTPGD
-108 AAGED
+108 AT
-113 QYLSPG
+113 S
-119 QGTADKS
+119 DKT

-132 AEPGSIVTLYD
+132 AEPGTIVTLYD
-143 NGKEIGSVVTDK
+143 NGEEIGSVVADK

-171 LTVMAKDS
+171 LTVMAKDKV
-179 LGHESPVSDAFNLTV
+179 GHESPISDAFNLTIA
-194 SDGVVTRAVNEAAAE
+194 DGVVTQAVNEAVSETPAESASVDAAALTGKPV
-209 KTEADAEPTVVET
+209 KTINTKVITIGGTNAEPNA
-222 TELVGKD
+222 LVQ
-229 VIYRNKNVI
+229 
-238 SYKDATAEANSL
+238 
-250 VMIVIDG
+250 IVIDDTV
-257 IPYSARANA
+257 YTTRADA
-266 EGKFNFESPELAD
+266 SGKWQFDSPELKE
-279 GLHVVQVR
+279 GLHVAGIR
-287 SVDRAGNWGTPVQV
+287 YLDRAGNWGPSTPL

-333 YTNDT
+333 YTNDK

-402 DNFTLSLDTSV
+402 DNFTLTLDTSV

-474 QWKLDVELDDGEHSL
+474 QWSLEVELGEGEHSL

-509 VIDSNI
+509 VVDSNT
-515 LPAPVVDEMVANNG
+515 LPAPVLDEMVANNG

-535 QPGDSTNDTTP
+535 QPGDSTNDNTP
-546 VLRGEGNDGDI
+546 VLRGEGNNGDI
-557 IYVIV
+557 ISVIV
-562 DGEKEPVASTVVK
+562 DGETVASAIVR

-584 ELAEGSHDIE
+584 ELTEGSHDIE
-594 LIAKDPVSGKESP
+594 LIAKDPATGKESP
-607 TSDPINVIIDITPPD
+607 TSDPINVIIDVTPPD

-648 NRPGFGGEGGTP
+648 NRPGFGGDGGTP

-700 NYQVIIEIT
+700 NYEVIIEIT
-709 DPAGNESQPS
+709 DPAGNVSNPS

-731 GSMEGSYILEDNV
+731 GSMEGSYILEDNI
-744 GPIQGEIKDGTVTD
+744 GPITGEIKDGMVTD

-763 LKGTSPDLSQ
+763 LKGTSPDLSE

-779 DREPVVVDVKDGKW
+779 DQEPVVVKVENGEW

-819 DKEAAINFDVDTTKP
+819 DKEAAINFNVDTTKP
-834 EPVEG
+834 ELVEG
-839 GGKANF
+839 GADANF
-845 EGVFADKTGSEIPVR
+845 EGVFADKTGTETHVL

-874 SEDGTIVMIWG
+874 SEDGSIVMIWA
-885 DEARTQ
+885 DEARTE
-891 LIGSTVVENGVWR
+891 LIGSTVVQNGVWR

-911 EGDYAFNVTVRDTA
+911 EGDYAFNVTIRDAA
-925 GNELVIDHT
+925 GNELVIDKT
-934 VKTNVDVTPPPPP
+934 VSTNVDVTPPPPP

-971 IAQGQDNLFIDNGK
+971 MAQGQDSLFIDNGK

-1015 ATGTVTVGGTEYNVY
+1015 AAGTVTVGGNEYNVY

>member
-1 MANNQINATNAL
+1 MANIQDKLENAR
-13 VVSTKNDLYQWIDR
+13 VISTKDQFYKWIDKS
-27 NVKDANGGNLE
+27 VGDANGGKLE
-38 LIIDGKVHMIPIDDK
+38 ITIDGEMHIVDISEDGK
-53 GNWSFDPKDSWMDG
+53 WSFDPKTSWLDG
-67 KHVIQMVTIDKATNR
+67 THVIQLVSIDKATNP
-82 SPASLYIL
+82 SNPTIFIL
-90 DVDTQPPAK
+90 DMDTTPPAK

-108 AAGED
+108 AAAED
-113 QYLSPG
+113 RYLTPG
-119 QGTADKS
+119 DATSDKT

-132 AEPGSIVTLYD
+132 AEPGTIVTLYD
-143 NGKEIGSVVTDK
+143 NGKEIGSVVADK

-171 LTVMAKDS
+171 LTVMAKDKV
-179 LGHESPVSDAFNLTV
+179 GHESPISDAFNLTIA
-194 SDGVVTRAVNEAAAE
+194 DGVVTQAVNEAVSETPAEAAIVDAANSAGE
-209 KTEADAEPTVVET
+209 PVRTINTKVITISGGNAEPNA
-222 TELVGKD
+222 LVQ
-229 VIYRNKNVI
+229 
-238 SYKDATAEANSL
+238 
-250 VMIVIDG
+250 IVIDETV
-257 IPYSARANA
+257 YTTRADA
-266 EGKFNFESPELAD
+266 SGKWQFESPELKE
-279 GLHVVQVR
+279 GLHVAGIR
-287 SVDRAGNWGTPVQV
+287 YLDRAGNWGSSTPR

-333 YTNDT
+333 YTNDK

-343 GVAQPDSV
+343 GVAQPDSL
-351 VKIYDIRSNVIG
+351 VKIYDIYSKAIG

-402 DNFTLSLDTSV
+402 DNFALTLDTKV
-413 PGTPELAQVYDDEG
+413 PDAPSLNEVFDDEG

-437 ITDDKTPTLSGVADA
+437 ITDDKTPTLSGRGDA

-465 GSTVANNRG
+465 GSTVVDSRG
-474 QWKLDVELDDGEHSL
+474 EWKLEVELGEGEHSL

-509 VIDSNI
+509 IVDSNI

-546 VLRGEGNDGDI
+546 VLRGEGNNGDVI
-557 IYVIV
+557 SVIV
-562 DGEKEPVASTVVK
+562 DGETVASAIVR

-594 LIAKDPVSGKESP
+594 LIAKDPATGKESP

-622 QPKPPTIVDNEGDN
+622 QPEPPTIIDNEGDKN
-636 TGPVEPGKPIDD
+636 GPVEPGQPIDD
-648 NRPGFGGEGGTP
+648 NRPGFGGDGGNP
-660 GDKVEVIIDD
+660 GDKVEVIIED
-670 GKGNPVVI
+670 GTGNKVVI

-700 NYQVIIEIT
+700 NYQVIIGIT

-731 GSMEGSYILEDNV
+731 GSMEGSYVLEDNV
-744 GPIQGEIKDGTVTD
+744 GPIQGNIENGMVTD

-779 DREPVVVDVKDGKW
+779 DLEPIVVDVIDGKW

-839 GGKANF
+839 GAKANF
-845 EGVFADKTGSEIPVR
+845 EGVFADKTGIEIPVR

-874 SEDGTIVMIWG
+874 SENGSIVMIWA
-885 DEARTQ
+885 DEAREN
-891 LIGSTVVENGVWR
+891 LIGSTVVQNGVWR

-911 EGDYAFNVTVRDTA
+911 EGDYAFNVTIRDAA

-952 FAAGAT
+952 FAVGAT

-971 IAQGQDNLFIDNGK
+971 MTQGQDSLFIDNGK

>member
-1 MANNQINATNAL
+1 MANITAADNAT
-13 VVSTKNDLYQWIDR
+13 VISTKDQFYKWIDKS
-27 NVKDANGGNLE
+27 VAGANGGKLE
-38 LIIDGKVHMIPIDDK
+38 ITIDGEVHMVDISEDGK
-53 GNWSFDPKDSWMDG
+53 WSFDPKTSWLDG
-67 KHVIQMVTIDKATNR
+67 THVIQLVSIDKATNP
-82 SPASLYIL
+82 SPPRIFIL
-90 DVDTQPPAK
+90 DMDTTPPAK

-108 AAGED
+108 AAAEDHYLTPGEAT
-113 QYLSPG
+113 S
-119 QGTADKS
+119 DKT

-132 AEPGSIVTLYD
+132 AEPGTIVTLYD
-143 NGKEIGSVVTDK
+143 NGKEIGSVVADK

-164 LADGEHK
+164 LADGEHA
-171 LTVMAKDS
+171 LTVIAKDTV
-179 LGHESPVSDAFNLTV
+179 GHESPVSDAFNLTIA
-194 SDGVVTRAVNEAAAE
+194 DGVVTQAVNEAVFETPAESAIVDAANFPGKSI
-209 KTEADAEPTVVET
+209 KT
-222 TELVGKD
+222 
-229 VIYRNKNVI
+229 INKNVI
-238 SYKDATAEANSL
+238 SISGTNAEPNAL
-250 VMIVIDG
+250 VQIVIDETV
-257 IPYSARANA
+257 YTTRADDS
-266 EGKFNFESPELAD
+266 GKWQFESPELKE
-279 GLHVVQVR
+279 GLHVAGIRYQ
-287 SVDRAGNWGTPVQV
+287 DRAGNWGSSTPL

-324 ADTYLTPGN
+324 ADSYLTPGN
-333 YTNDT
+333 YTNDK

-474 QWKLDVELDDGEHSL
+474 QWSLDIELGEGEHSL

-562 DGEKEPVASTVVK
+562 DGGTEPVATAIVK

-594 LIAKDPVSGKESP
+594 LIAKDPATGKESP

-622 QPKPPTIVDNEGDN
+622 QPQPPTIVDNEGDN

-744 GPIQGEIKDGTVTD
+744 GPIQGEIENGTVTD

-839 GGKANF
+839 GDKANF
-845 EGVFADKTGSEIPVR
+845 EGVFADKTGTEIPVR

-911 EGDYAFNVTVRDTA
+911 EGDYAFNVTVRDAA

-971 IAQGQDNLFIDNGK
+971 MTQGQDSLFIDNGK

>member
-1 MANNQINATNAL
+1 MANIQGKLENAR
-13 VVSTKNDLYQWIDR
+13 VISTKDQFYQWIDKE
-27 NVKDANGGNLE
+27 VKNANGGKLE
-38 LIIDGKVHMIPIDDK
+38 ITIDGTAHIVDISEDGK
-53 GNWSFDPKDSWMDG
+53 WSFDPKTSWLDG
-67 KHVIQMVTIDKATNR
+67 THVIQLVSIDKATNP
-82 SPASLYIL
+82 SNPTIFIL
-90 DVDTQPPAK
+90 DMDTTPPAK

-108 AAGED
+108 AAAED
-113 QYLSPG
+113 RYLTPG
-119 QGTADKS
+119 DATSDKT

-132 AEPGSIVTLYD
+132 AEPGTIVTLYD
-143 NGKEIGSVVTDK
+143 NGKEIGSVVADK

-171 LTVMAKDS
+171 LTVMAKDKV
-179 LGHESPVSDAFNLTV
+179 GHESPISDAFNLTIA
-194 SDGVVTRAVNEAAAE
+194 DGVVTQAVNEAVSETPAESASVDAAALTGKPV
-209 KTEADAEPTVVET
+209 KTINTKVITIGGTNAEPNA
-222 TELVGKD
+222 LVQ
-229 VIYRNKNVI
+229 
-238 SYKDATAEANSL
+238 
-250 VMIVIDG
+250 IVIDDTV
-257 IPYSARANA
+257 YTTRADA
-266 EGKFNFESPELAD
+266 SGKWQFDSPELKE
-279 GLHVVQVR
+279 GLHVAGIR
-287 SVDRAGNWGTPVQV
+287 YLDRAGNWGPSTPL

-333 YTNDT
+333 YTNDK

-343 GVAQPDSV
+343 GVAQPDSL
-351 VKIYDIRSNVIG
+351 VKIYDIYSKAIG

-387 SASYTDRFGAESPRS
+387 SASYTDRFGVESPRS
-402 DNFTLSLDTSV
+402 DNFALTLDTKV
-413 PGTPELAQVYDDEG
+413 PDAPSLNEVFDDEG

-474 QWKLDVELDDGEHSL
+474 EWKLEVELGEGEHSL

-509 VIDSNI
+509 VVDSNI

-546 VLRGEGNDGDI
+546 VLRGEGNNGDVI
-557 IYVIV
+557 SVIV
-562 DGEKEPVASTVVK
+562 DGEPVASVIVK

-594 LIAKDPVSGKESP
+594 LIAKDPATGKESP

-622 QPKPPTIVDNEGDN
+622 QPKPPTIIDNEGDKN
-636 TGPVEPGKPIDD
+636 GPVEPGQPIDD
-648 NRPGFGGEGGTP
+648 NRPGFGGDGGNP
-660 GDKVEVIIDD
+660 GDKVEVIIED
-670 GKGNPVVI
+670 GTGNKVVI

-700 NYQVIIEIT
+700 NYQVIIGIT

-731 GSMEGSYILEDNV
+731 GSMEGSYVLEDNV
-744 GPIQGEIKDGTVTD
+744 GPIQGNIENGMVTD

-779 DREPVVVDVKDGKW
+779 DLEPIVVDVIDGKW

-839 GGKANF
+839 GPKANF
-845 EGVFADKTGSEIPVR
+845 EGVFADKTGIEIPVR

-874 SEDGTIVMIWG
+874 SENGSIVMIWA
-885 DEARTQ
+885 DEAREN
-891 LIGSTVVENGVWR
+891 LIGSTVVQNGVWR

-911 EGDYAFNVTVRDTA
+911 EGDYAFNVTIRDAA

-971 IAQGQDNLFIDNGK
+971 MAQGQDSLFIDNGK

-1015 ATGTVTVGGTEYNVY
+1015 ATGTVTVGGNEYNVY

>member
-1 MANNQINATNAL
+1 MANIQGKLENAR
-13 VVSTKNDLYQWIDR
+13 VISTKDQFYQWIDKE
-27 NVKDANGGNLE
+27 VKNANGGKLE
-38 LIIDGKVHMIPIDDK
+38 ITIDGTAHIVDISEDGK
-53 GNWSFDPKDSWMDG
+53 WSFDPKTSWLDG
-67 KHVIQMVTIDKATNR
+67 THVIQLVSIDKATNP
-82 SPASLYIL
+82 SNPTIFIL
-90 DVDTQPPAK
+90 DMDTTPPAK

-108 AAGED
+108 AAAED
-113 QYLSPG
+113 RYLTPG
-119 QGTADKS
+119 DATSDKT

-132 AEPGSIVTLYD
+132 AEPGTIVTLYD
-143 NGKEIGSVVTDK
+143 NGKEIGSVVADK

-171 LTVMAKDS
+171 LTVMAKDTV
-179 LGHESPVSDAFNLTV
+179 GHESPISDAFNLTIA
-194 SDGVVTRAVNEAAAE
+194 DGVVTQAVNEAVSETPAESASVDAAALTGKPV
-209 KTEADAEPTVVET
+209 KTINTKVITIGGTNAEPNA
-222 TELVGKD
+222 LVQ
-229 VIYRNKNVI
+229 
-238 SYKDATAEANSL
+238 
-250 VMIVIDG
+250 IVIDDTV
-257 IPYSARANA
+257 YTTRADA
-266 EGKFNFESPELAD
+266 SGKWQFESPELKE
-279 GLHVVQVR
+279 GLHVAGIR
-287 SVDRAGNWGTPVQV
+287 YLDRAGNWGPSTPL

-333 YTNDT
+333 YTNDK

-343 GVAQPDSV
+343 GVAQPDSL
-351 VKIYDIRSNVIG
+351 VKIYDIYSKAIG

-402 DNFTLSLDTSV
+402 DNFALTLDTKV
-413 PGTPELAQVYDDEG
+413 PDAPSLNEVFDDEG

-437 ITDDKTPTLSGVADA
+437 ITDDKTPTLSGRGDA

-465 GSTVANNRG
+465 GSTVVDSRG
-474 QWKLDVELDDGEHSL
+474 EWKLEVELGEGEHSL

-509 VIDSNI
+509 IVDSNI

-546 VLRGEGNDGDI
+546 VLRGEGNNGDVI
-557 IYVIV
+557 SVIV
-562 DGEKEPVASTVVK
+562 DGEPVASAIVR

-594 LIAKDPVSGKESP
+594 LIAKDPSTGKESP

-622 QPKPPTIVDNEGDN
+622 QPKPPTIIDNEGDKN
-636 TGPVEPGKPIDD
+636 GPVEPGQPIDD
-648 NRPGFGGEGGTP
+648 NRPGFGGDGGNP
-660 GDKVEVIIDD
+660 GDKVEVIIED
-670 GKGNPVVI
+670 GTGNKVVI

-700 NYQVIIEIT
+700 NYQVIIGIT

-731 GSMEGSYILEDNV
+731 GSMEGSYVLEDNV
-744 GPIQGEIKDGTVTD
+744 GPIQGNIENGMVTD

-779 DREPVVVDVKDGKW
+779 DLEPIVVDVVDGKW

-806 VEVQPVSQSGVKG
+806 IEVQPVSQSGVKG

-839 GGKANF
+839 GPKANF
-845 EGVFADKTGSEIPVR
+845 EGVFADKTGIEIPVR

-874 SEDGTIVMIWG
+874 SENGSIVMIWA
-885 DEARTQ
+885 DEAREN
-891 LIGSTVVENGVWR
+891 LIGSTVVQNGVWR

-911 EGDYAFNVTVRDTA
+911 EGDYAFNVTIRDAA

-971 IAQGQDNLFIDNGK
+971 MAQGQDSLFIDNGK

-1015 ATGTVTVGGTEYNVY
+1015 ATGTVTVGGNEYNVF

>member
-1 MANNQINATNAL
+1 MANIQGKLENAR
-13 VVSTKNDLYQWIDR
+13 VISTKDQFYQWIDKE
-27 NVKDANGGNLE
+27 VKNANGGKLE
-38 LIIDGKVHMIPIDDK
+38 ITIDGTAHIVDISEDGK
-53 GNWSFDPKDSWMDG
+53 WSFDPKTSWLDG
-67 KHVIQMVTIDKATNR
+67 THVIQLVSIDKATNP
-82 SPASLYIL
+82 SNPTIFIL
-90 DVDTQPPAK
+90 DMDTTPPAK

-108 AAGED
+108 AAAED
-113 QYLSPG
+113 RYLTPG
-119 QGTADKS
+119 DATSDKT

-132 AEPGSIVTLYD
+132 AEPGTIVTLYD
-143 NGKEIGSVVTDK
+143 NGKEIGSVVADK

-171 LTVMAKDS
+171 LTVMAKDTV
-179 LGHESPVSDAFNLTV
+179 GHESPISDAFNLTIA
-194 SDGVVTRAVNEAAAE
+194 DGVVTQAVNEAVSETPAEAAIVDAANSAGE
-209 KTEADAEPTVVET
+209 PVRTINTKVITISGGNAEPNA
-222 TELVGKD
+222 LVQ
-229 VIYRNKNVI
+229 
-238 SYKDATAEANSL
+238 
-250 VMIVIDG
+250 IVIDETV
-257 IPYSARANA
+257 YTTRADA
-266 EGKFNFESPELAD
+266 SGKWQFESPELKE
-279 GLHVVQVR
+279 GLHVAGIR
-287 SVDRAGNWGTPVQV
+287 YLDRAGNWGSSTPR

-333 YTNDT
+333 YTNDK

-343 GVAQPDSV
+343 GVAQPDSL
-351 VKIYDIRSNVIG
+351 VKIYDIYSKAIG

-402 DNFTLSLDTSV
+402 DNFALTLDTKV
-413 PGTPELAQVYDDEG
+413 PDAPSLNEVFDDEG

-437 ITDDKTPTLSGVADA
+437 ITDDKTPTLSGRGDA

-465 GSTVANNRG
+465 GSTVVDSRG
-474 QWKLDVELDDGEHSL
+474 EWKLEVELGEGEHSL

-509 VIDSNI
+509 IVDSNI

-546 VLRGEGNDGDI
+546 VLRGEGNNGDVI
-557 IYVIV
+557 SVIV
-562 DGEKEPVASTVVK
+562 DGEPVASAIVR

-594 LIAKDPVSGKESP
+594 LIAKDPSTGKESP

-622 QPKPPTIVDNEGDN
+622 QPKPPTIIDNEGDKN
-636 TGPVEPGKPIDD
+636 GPVEPGQPIDD
-648 NRPGFGGEGGTP
+648 NRPGFGGDGGNP
-660 GDKVEVIIDD
+660 GDKVEVIIED
-670 GKGNPVVI
+670 GTGNKVVI

-700 NYQVIIEIT
+700 NYQVIIGIT

-731 GSMEGSYILEDNV
+731 GSMEGSYVLEDNV
-744 GPIQGEIKDGTVTD
+744 GPIQGNIENGMVTD

-779 DREPVVVDVKDGKW
+779 DLEPIVVDVVDGKW

-806 VEVQPVSQSGVKG
+806 IEVQPVSQSGVKG

-839 GGKANF
+839 GPKANF
-845 EGVFADKTGSEIPVR
+845 EGVFADKTGIEIPVR

-874 SEDGTIVMIWG
+874 SENGSIVMIWA
-885 DEARTQ
+885 DEAREN
-891 LIGSTVVENGVWR
+891 LIGSTVVQNGVWR

-911 EGDYAFNVTVRDTA
+911 EGDYAFNVTIRDAA

-971 IAQGQDNLFIDNGK
+971 MAQGQDSLFIDNGK

-1015 ATGTVTVGGTEYNVY
+1015 ATGTVTVGGNEYNVF

>member
-1 MANNQINATNAL
+1 MANIQGKLENAR
-13 VVSTKNDLYQWIDR
+13 VISTKDQFYQWIDKE
-27 NVKDANGGNLE
+27 VKNANGGKLE
-38 LIIDGKVHMIPIDDK
+38 ITIDGTAHIVDISEDGK
-53 GNWSFDPKDSWMDG
+53 WSFDPKTSWLDG
-67 KHVIQMVTIDKATNR
+67 THVIQLVSIDKATNP
-82 SPASLYIL
+82 SNPTIFIL
-90 DVDTQPPAK
+90 DMDTTPPAK

-108 AAGED
+108 AAAED
-113 QYLSPG
+113 RYLTPG
-119 QGTADKS
+119 DATSDKT

-132 AEPGSIVTLYD
+132 AEPGTIVTLYD
-143 NGKEIGSVVTDK
+143 NGKEIGSVVADK

-171 LTVMAKDS
+171 LTVMAKDTV
-179 LGHESPVSDAFNLTV
+179 GHESPISDAFNLTIA
-194 SDGVVTRAVNEAAAE
+194 DGVVTQAVNEAVSETPAESASVDAAALTGKPV
-209 KTEADAEPTVVET
+209 KTINTKVITIGGTNAEPNA
-222 TELVGKD
+222 LVQ
-229 VIYRNKNVI
+229 
-238 SYKDATAEANSL
+238 
-250 VMIVIDG
+250 IVIDDTV
-257 IPYSARANA
+257 YTTRADA
-266 EGKFNFESPELAD
+266 SGKWQFESPELKE
-279 GLHVVQVR
+279 GLHVAGIR
-287 SVDRAGNWGTPVQV
+287 YLDRAGNWGPSTPL

-333 YTNDT
+333 YTNDK

-343 GVAQPDSV
+343 GVAQPDSL
-351 VKIYDIRSNVIG
+351 VKIYDIYSKAIG

-402 DNFTLSLDTSV
+402 DNFALTLDAKVPDAPSLNEV
-413 PGTPELAQVYDDEG
+413 FDDEG

-437 ITDDKTPTLSGVADA
+437 ITDDKTPTLSGRGDA

-465 GSTVANNRG
+465 GSTVVDSRG
-474 QWKLDVELDDGEHSL
+474 EWKLEVELGEGEHSL

-509 VIDSNI
+509 IVDSNI

-546 VLRGEGNDGDI
+546 VLRGEGNNGDVI
-557 IYVIV
+557 SVIV
-562 DGEKEPVASTVVK
+562 DGEPVASAIVR

-594 LIAKDPVSGKESP
+594 LIAKDPSTGKESP

-622 QPKPPTIVDNEGDN
+622 QPKPPTIIDNEGDKN
-636 TGPVEPGKPIDD
+636 GPVEPGQPIDD
-648 NRPGFGGEGGTP
+648 NRPGFGGDGGNP
-660 GDKVEVIIDD
+660 GDKVEVIIED
-670 GKGNPVVI
+670 GTGNKVVI

-700 NYQVIIEIT
+700 NYQVIIGIT

-731 GSMEGSYILEDNV
+731 GSMEGSYVLEDNV
-744 GPIQGEIKDGTVTD
+744 GPIQGNIENGMVTD

-779 DREPVVVDVKDGKW
+779 DLEPIVVDVVDGKW

-806 VEVQPVSQSGVKG
+806 IEVQPVSQSGVKG

-839 GGKANF
+839 GPKANF
-845 EGVFADKTGSEIPVR
+845 EGVFADKTGIEIPVR

-874 SEDGTIVMIWG
+874 SENGSIVMIWA
-885 DEARTQ
+885 DEAREN
-891 LIGSTVVENGVWR
+891 LIGSTVVQNGVWR

-911 EGDYAFNVTVRDTA
+911 EGDYAFNVTIRDAA

-971 IAQGQDNLFIDNGK
+971 MAQGQDSLFIDNGK

-1015 ATGTVTVGGTEYNVY
+1015 ATGTVTVGGNEYNVF

>member
-1 MANNQINATNAL
+1 MANIQDKLENARVISTNNQFYN
-13 VVSTKNDLYQWIDR
+13 WIDKE
-27 NVKDANGGNLE
+27 VKKANGGKLE
-38 LIIDGKVHMIPIDDK
+38 ITIDGEVHIVDISEDGK
-53 GNWSFDPKDSWMDG
+53 WSFDPKTSWLDG
-67 KHVIQMVTIDKATNR
+67 THVIQLVSIDKATNP
-82 SPASLYIL
+82 SDPTIYIL
-90 DVDTQPPAK
+90 DMDTTPPAK
-99 PEIWRVIDD
+99 PEIWRVIDNAAEDHYLTPGD
-108 AAGED
+108 AT
-113 QYLSPG
+113 S
-119 QGTADKS
+119 DKT

-132 AEPGSIVTLYD
+132 AEPGTIVTLYD
-143 NGKEIGSVVTDK
+143 NGEEIGSVVADK

-171 LTVMAKDS
+171 LTVMAKDKV
-179 LGHESPVSDAFNLTV
+179 GHESPISDAFNLTIA
-194 SDGVVTRAVNEAAAE
+194 DGVVTQAVNEAVSETPAESASVDAAALTGKPV
-209 KTEADAEPTVVET
+209 KTINTKVITIGSTNAEPNA
-222 TELVGKD
+222 LVQ
-229 VIYRNKNVI
+229 
-238 SYKDATAEANSL
+238 
-250 VMIVIDG
+250 IVIDDTV
-257 IPYSARANA
+257 YTTRADA
-266 EGKFNFESPELAD
+266 SGKWQFDSPELKE
-279 GLHVVQVR
+279 GLHVAGIR
-287 SVDRAGNWGTPVQV
+287 YLDRAGNWGPSTPL

-333 YTNDT
+333 YTNDK

-402 DNFTLSLDTSV
+402 DNFALTLDSSV
-413 PGTPELAQVYDDEG
+413 PGAPSLNEVMDDEG

-437 ITDDKTPTLSGVADA
+437 ITDDKTPTLSGKGDA

-465 GSTVANNRG
+465 GSTVVDQRG
-474 QWKLDVELDDGEHSL
+474 DWKLEVELGEGEHSL

-509 VIDSNI
+509 VVDSNT
-515 LPAPVVDEMVANNG
+515 LPAPVLDEMVANNG

-546 VLRGEGNDGDI
+546 VLRGEGNNGDI
-557 IYVIV
+557 ISVIV
-562 DGEKEPVASTVVK
+562 DGEQVASAIVR

-584 ELAEGSHDIE
+584 ELTEGSHDIE
-594 LIAKDPVSGKESP
+594 LIAKDPATGKESP
-607 TSDPINVIIDITPPD
+607 TSDPINVIIDVTPPD

-648 NRPGFGGEGGTP
+648 NRPGFGGDGGTP
-660 GDKVEVIIDD
+660 GDKVEVIIED
-670 GKGNPVVI
+670 GTGNKVVI

-700 NYQVIIEIT
+700 NYEVIIEIT
-709 DPAGNESQPS
+709 DPAGNVSNPS

-731 GSMEGSYILEDNV
+731 GSMEGSYILEDNI
-744 GPIQGEIKDGTVTD
+744 GPITGEIKDGMVTD

-763 LKGTSPDLSQ
+763 LKGTSPDLSE

-779 DREPVVVDVKDGKW
+779 DQEPVVVKVENGEW

-806 VEVQPVSQSGVKG
+806 VEVQPVSKSGVKG

-834 EPVEG
+834 ELVEG
-839 GGKANF
+839 GADANF
-845 EGVFADKTGSEIPVR
+845 EGVFADKTGTEIRVPL
-860 PDTNDDTLIFKGKG
+860 DTNDDTLIFKGKG
-874 SEDGTIVMIWG
+874 SENGSIVMIWA
-885 DEARTQ
+885 DEARTE
-891 LIGSTVVENGVWR
+891 LIGSTVVQNGEWR

-911 EGDYAFNVTVRDTA
+911 ERDYAFNVTIRDEA
-925 GNELVIDHT
+925 GNELVIDKT
-934 VKTNVDVTPPPPP
+934 VKTTVDVTPPPPP

-952 FAAGAT
+952 FAAGTT

-971 IAQGQDNLFIDNGK
+971 MAQGQDSLFIDNGK

-1015 ATGTVTVGGTEYNVY
+1015 AAGTVTVGGTEYNVY

>member
-1 MANNQINATNAL
+1 MANIQDKLENAR
-13 VVSTKNDLYQWIDR
+13 VISTKDQFYKWIDKS
-27 NVKDANGGNLE
+27 VGDANGGKLE
-38 LIIDGKVHMIPIDDK
+38 ITIDGEMHIVDISEDGK
-53 GNWSFDPKDSWMDG
+53 WSFDPKTSWLDG
-67 KHVIQMVTIDKATNR
+67 THVIQLVSIDKATNP
-82 SPASLYIL
+82 SNPTIFIL
-90 DVDTQPPAK
+90 DMDTTPPAK

-108 AAGED
+108 AAAED
-113 QYLSPG
+113 RYLTPG
-119 QGTADKS
+119 DATSDKT

-132 AEPGSIVTLYD
+132 AEPGTIVTLYD
-143 NGKEIGSVVTDK
+143 NGKEIGSVVADK

-171 LTVMAKDS
+171 LTVMAKDTV
-179 LGHESPVSDAFNLTV
+179 GHESPISDAFNLTIA
-194 SDGVVTRAVNEAAAE
+194 DGVVTQAVNEAVSETPAEAAIVDAANSAGE
-209 KTEADAEPTVVET
+209 PVRTINTKVITISGGNAEPNA
-222 TELVGKD
+222 LVQ
-229 VIYRNKNVI
+229 
-238 SYKDATAEANSL
+238 
-250 VMIVIDG
+250 IVIDETV
-257 IPYSARANA
+257 YTTRADA
-266 EGKFNFESPELAD
+266 SGKWQFESPELKE
-279 GLHVVQVR
+279 GLHVAGIR
-287 SVDRAGNWGTPVQV
+287 YLDRAGNWGSSTPR

-333 YTNDT
+333 YTNDK

-343 GVAQPDSV
+343 GVAQPDSL
-351 VKIYDIRSNVIG
+351 VKIYDIYSKAIG

-402 DNFTLSLDTSV
+402 DNFALTLDTKV
-413 PGTPELAQVYDDEG
+413 PDAPSLNEVFDDEG

-437 ITDDKTPTLSGVADA
+437 ITDDKTPTLSGRGDA

-465 GSTVANNRG
+465 GSTVVDSRG
-474 QWKLDVELDDGEHSL
+474 EWKLEVELGEGEHSL

-509 VIDSNI
+509 VVDSNI

-546 VLRGEGNDGDI
+546 VLRGAGNNGDVI
-557 IYVIV
+557 SVIV
-562 DGEKEPVASTVVK
+562 DGEPVASAIVR

-594 LIAKDPVSGKESP
+594 LIAKDPSTGKESP

-622 QPKPPTIVDNEGDN
+622 QPKPPTIIDNEGDKN
-636 TGPVEPGKPIDD
+636 GPVEPGQPIDD
-648 NRPGFGGEGGTP
+648 NRPGFGGDGGNP
-660 GDKVEVIIDD
+660 GDKVEVIIED
-670 GKGNPVVI
+670 GTGNKVVI

-700 NYQVIIEIT
+700 NYQVIIGIT

-731 GSMEGSYILEDNV
+731 GSMEGSYVLEDNV
-744 GPIQGEIKDGTVTD
+744 GPIQGNIENGMVTD

-779 DREPVVVDVKDGKW
+779 DLEPIVVDVIDGKW

-839 GGKANF
+839 GPKANF
-845 EGVFADKTGSEIPVR
+845 EGVFADKTGIEIPVR

-874 SEDGTIVMIWG
+874 SENGSIVMIWA
-885 DEARTQ
+885 DEAREN
-891 LIGSTVVENGVWR
+891 LIGSTVVQNGVWR

-911 EGDYAFNVTVRDTA
+911 EGDYAFNVTIRDAA

-934 VKTNVDVTPPPPP
+934 VKTNVDVTPPPPPP

-971 IAQGQDNLFIDNGK
+971 MAQGQDSLFIDNGK

-1015 ATGTVTVGGTEYNVY
+1015 ATGTVTVGGNEYNVY

>member
-1 MANNQINATNAL
+1 MANIQGKLENAR
-13 VVSTKNDLYQWIDR
+13 VISTKDQFYQWIDKE
-27 NVKDANGGNLE
+27 VKNANGGKLE
-38 LIIDGKVHMIPIDDK
+38 ITIDGTAHIVDISEDGK
-53 GNWSFDPKDSWMDG
+53 WSFDPKTSWLDG
-67 KHVIQMVTIDKATNR
+67 THVIQLVSIDKATNP
-82 SPASLYIL
+82 SNPTIFIL
-90 DVDTQPPAK
+90 DMDTTPPAK

-108 AAGED
+108 AAAED
-113 QYLSPG
+113 RYLTPG
-119 QGTADKS
+119 DATSDKT

-132 AEPGSIVTLYD
+132 AEPGTIVTLYD
-143 NGKEIGSVVTDK
+143 NGKEIGSVVADK

-171 LTVMAKDS
+171 LTVMAKDKV
-179 LGHESPVSDAFNLTV
+179 GHESPISDAFNLTIA
-194 SDGVVTRAVNEAAAE
+194 DGVVTQAVNEAVSETPAESASVDAAALTGKPV
-209 KTEADAEPTVVET
+209 KTINTKVITIGGTNAEPNA
-222 TELVGKD
+222 LVQ
-229 VIYRNKNVI
+229 
-238 SYKDATAEANSL
+238 
-250 VMIVIDG
+250 IVIDDTV
-257 IPYSARANA
+257 YTTRADA
-266 EGKFNFESPELAD
+266 SGKWQFDSPELKE
-279 GLHVVQVR
+279 GLHVAGIR
-287 SVDRAGNWGTPVQV
+287 YLDRAGNWGPSTPL

-333 YTNDT
+333 YTNDK

-343 GVAQPDSV
+343 GVAQPDSL
-351 VKIYDIRSNVIG
+351 VKIYDIYSKAIG

-402 DNFTLSLDTSV
+402 DNFALTLDTKV
-413 PGTPELAQVYDDEG
+413 PDAPSLNEVFDDEG

-437 ITDDKTPTLSGVADA
+437 ITDDKTPTLSGRGDA

-465 GSTVANNRG
+465 GSTVVNERG
-474 QWKLDVELDDGEHSL
+474 DWKLEVELGEGEHSL

-509 VIDSNI
+509 VVDSNI

-546 VLRGEGNDGDI
+546 VLRGEGNNGDI
-557 IYVIV
+557 ISVIV
-562 DGEKEPVASTVVK
+562 DGEPVASAIVR

-594 LIAKDPVSGKESP
+594 LIAKDPSTGKESP

-622 QPKPPTIVDNEGDN
+622 QPKPPTIIDNEGDKN
-636 TGPVEPGKPIDD
+636 GPVESGQPIDD
-648 NRPGFGGEGGTP
+648 NRPGFGGDGGNP

-688 WEVKPE
+688 WAVKPE

-700 NYQVIIEIT
+700 NYEVIIEIT
-709 DPAGNESQPS
+709 DPAGNVSNPS

-731 GSMEGSYILEDNV
+731 GSMEGSYILEDNI
-744 GPIQGEIKDGTVTD
+744 GPITGEIKDGMVTD

-779 DREPVVVDVKDGKW
+779 DLKPIVVDVVDGKW
-793 SYELPELGEGNHK
+793 NYELPELGEGNHK

-819 DKEAAINFDVDTTKP
+819 DKEAAINFDVDTTIP

-839 GGKANF
+839 GVDANF
-845 EGVFADKTGSEIPVR
+845 EGVFADKTGTEVHVR
-860 PDTNDDTLIFKGKG
+860 PDTNDDTLIFRGKG
-874 SEDGTIVMIWG
+874 SENGSIVMIWA
-885 DEARTQ
+885 DEAHEK
-891 LIGSTVVENGVWR
+891 LIGSTVVQNGEWR

-911 EGDYAFNVTVRDTA
+911 EGDYAFNVTIRDAA
-925 GNELVIDHT
+925 GNELVIDKI

-971 IAQGQDNLFIDNGK
+971 MAQGQDSLFIDNGK

-1015 ATGTVTVGGTEYNVY
+1015 ATGTVTVGGNEYNVY

>member
-1 MANNQINATNAL
+1 MANIQGKLENAR
-13 VVSTKNDLYQWIDR
+13 VISTKNQFYNWIDKE
-27 NVKDANGGNLE
+27 VKNANGGKLE
-38 LIIDGKVHMIPIDDK
+38 ITIDGKVHIVDISEDGK
-53 GNWSFDPKDSWMDG
+53 WSFDPETSWLDG
-67 KHVIQMVTIDKATNR
+67 THVIQLVSIDKATNP
-82 SPASLYIL
+82 SDPAIYIL
-90 DVDTQPPAK
+90 DMDTTPPAK
-99 PEIWRVIDD
+99 PEIWRVIDNAAEDHYLTPGD
-108 AAGED
+108 AT
-113 QYLSPG
+113 S
-119 QGTADKS
+119 DKT

-132 AEPGSIVTLYD
+132 AEPGTIVTLYD
-143 NGKEIGSVVTDK
+143 NGEEIGSVVADK

-171 LTVMAKDS
+171 LTVMAKDKV
-179 LGHESPVSDAFNLTV
+179 GHESPISDAFNLTIA
-194 SDGVVTRAVNEAAAE
+194 DGVVTQAVNEAVSETPAESASVDAAALTGKPV
-209 KTEADAEPTVVET
+209 KTINTKVITIGSTNAEPNA
-222 TELVGKD
+222 LVQ
-229 VIYRNKNVI
+229 
-238 SYKDATAEANSL
+238 
-250 VMIVIDG
+250 IVIDDTV
-257 IPYSARANA
+257 YTTRADA
-266 EGKFNFESPELAD
+266 SGKWQFDSPELKE
-279 GLHVVQVR
+279 GLHVAGIR
-287 SVDRAGNWGTPVQV
+287 YLDRAGNWGPSTPL

-333 YTNDT
+333 YTNDK

-402 DNFTLSLDTSV
+402 DNFALTLDSSV
-413 PGTPELAQVYDDEG
+413 PGAPSLNKVEDDEG

-437 ITDDKTPTLSGVADA
+437 ITDDKTPTLSGKGDA

-465 GSTVANNRG
+465 GSTVVDQRG
-474 QWKLDVELDDGEHSL
+474 DWKLEVELGEGEHSL

-494 SKGGTVSEKTDPFKL
+494 SKGGNVSEKTDPFKL
-509 VIDSNI
+509 VVDSNI
-515 LPAPVVDEMVANNG
+515 LPAPVLDEMVANNG

-535 QPGDSTNDTTP
+535 QPGDSTNDITP

-584 ELAEGSHDIE
+584 ELTEGSHDIE
-594 LIAKDPVSGKESP
+594 LIAKDPATGKESP

-622 QPKPPTIVDNEGDN
+622 QPKPPTIVDNEGEN

-648 NRPGFGGEGGTP
+648 NRPGFGGDGGTP

-700 NYQVIIEIT
+700 NYEVIIEIT
-709 DPAGNESQPS
+709 DPAGNVSNPS

-731 GSMEGSYILEDNV
+731 GSMEGSYVLEDNV
-744 GPIQGEIKDGTVTD
+744 GPIQGNIENGMVTD

-763 LKGTSPDLSQ
+763 LRGTSPDLSE

-779 DREPVVVDVKDGKW
+779 DQEPVVVKVENGEW

-834 EPVEG
+834 ELVEG
-839 GGKANF
+839 GVDANF
-845 EGVFADKTGSEIPVR
+845 EGVFADKTGTETHVR

-874 SEDGTIVMIWG
+874 SEDGSIVMIWA
-885 DEARTQ
+885 DEARTE
-891 LIGSTVVENGVWR
+891 LIGSTVVQNGVWR

-911 EGDYAFNVTVRDTA
+911 EGDYDFNVTIRDAA
-925 GNELVIDHT
+925 GNELVIDKT
-934 VKTNVDVTPPPPP
+934 VSTNVDVTPPPPP

-971 IAQGQDNLFIDNGK
+971 MAQGQDSLFIDNGK

-1015 ATGTVTVGGTEYNVY
+1015 AAGTVTVGGNEYNVY

>member
-1 MANNQINATNAL
+1 MANIQDKLENAR
-13 VVSTKNDLYQWIDR
+13 VISTKDQFYKWIDKS
-27 NVKDANGGNLE
+27 VGDANGGKLE
-38 LIIDGKVHMIPIDDK
+38 ITIDGEMHIVDISEDGK
-53 GNWSFDPKDSWMDG
+53 WSFDPKTSWLDG
-67 KHVIQMVTIDKATNR
+67 THVIQLVSIDKATNP
-82 SPASLYIL
+82 SDPAIYIL
-90 DVDTQPPAK
+90 DMDTTPPAK
-99 PEIWRVIDD
+99 PEIWRVIDNAAEDHYLTPGD
-108 AAGED
+108 AT
-113 QYLSPG
+113 S
-119 QGTADKS
+119 DKT

-132 AEPGSIVTLYD
+132 AEPGTIVTLYD
-143 NGKEIGSVVTDK
+143 NGKEIGSVVADK

-171 LTVMAKDS
+171 LTVMAKDKV
-179 LGHESPVSDAFNLTV
+179 GHESPISDAFNLTIA
-194 SDGVVTRAVNEAAAE
+194 DGVVTQAVNEAVSETPAEAAIVDAANSAGE
-209 KTEADAEPTVVET
+209 PVRTINTKVITISGGNAEPNA
-222 TELVGKD
+222 LVQ
-229 VIYRNKNVI
+229 
-238 SYKDATAEANSL
+238 
-250 VMIVIDG
+250 IVIDETV
-257 IPYSARANA
+257 YTTRADA
-266 EGKFNFESPELAD
+266 SGKWQFESPELKE
-279 GLHVVQVR
+279 GLHVAGIR
-287 SVDRAGNWGTPVQV
+287 YLDRAGNWGSSTPR

-333 YTNDT
+333 YTNDK

-343 GVAQPDSV
+343 GVAQPDSL
-351 VKIYDIRSNVIG
+351 VKIYDIYSKAIG

-402 DNFTLSLDTSV
+402 DNFALTLDTKV
-413 PGTPELAQVYDDEG
+413 PDAPSLNEVFDDEG

-437 ITDDKTPTLSGVADA
+437 ITDDKTPTLSGRGDA

-465 GSTVANNRG
+465 GSTVVDSRG
-474 QWKLDVELDDGEHSL
+474 EWKLEVELGEGEHSL

-509 VIDSNI
+509 VVDSNI

-546 VLRGEGNDGDI
+546 VLRGEGNNGDVI
-557 IYVIV
+557 SVIV
-562 DGEKEPVASTVVK
+562 DGEPVASAIVR

-594 LIAKDPVSGKESP
+594 LIAKDPSTGKESP

-622 QPKPPTIVDNEGDN
+622 QPKPPTIIDNEGDKN
-636 TGPVEPGKPIDD
+636 GPVEPGQPIDD
-648 NRPGFGGEGGTP
+648 NRPGFGGDGGNP
-660 GDKVEVIIDD
+660 GDEVEVIIED
-670 GKGNPVVI
+670 GTGNKVVI

-700 NYQVIIEIT
+700 NYQVIIGIT

-731 GSMEGSYILEDNV
+731 GSMEGSYVLEDNV
-744 GPIQGEIKDGTVTD
+744 GPIQGNIENGMVTD

-779 DREPVVVDVKDGKW
+779 DLEPIVVDVVNGEW

-839 GGKANF
+839 GPKANF
-845 EGVFADKTGSEIPVR
+845 EGVFADKTGIEIPVR

-874 SEDGTIVMIWG
+874 SENGSIVMIWA
-885 DEARTQ
+885 DEAREN
-891 LIGSTVVENGVWR
+891 LIGSTVVQNGVWR

-911 EGDYAFNVTVRDTA
+911 EGDYAFNVTIRDAA

-952 FAAGAT
+952 FAVGAT

-971 IAQGQDNLFIDNGK
+971 MAQGQDSLFIDNGK
-985 SQLVVNAKQGEALTL
+985 SQLVVNAKQGEVLTL

-1015 ATGTVTVGGTEYNVY
+1015 ATGTVTVGGNEYNVY

>member
-1 MANNQINATNAL
+1 MANIQDKLENAR
-13 VVSTKNDLYQWIDR
+13 VISTKDQFYKWIDKS
-27 NVKDANGGNLE
+27 VGDANGGKLE
-38 LIIDGKVHMIPIDDK
+38 ITIDGEMHIVDISEDGK
-53 GNWSFDPKDSWMDG
+53 WSFDPKTSWLDG
-67 KHVIQMVTIDKATNR
+67 THVIQLVSIDKATNP
-82 SPASLYIL
+82 SNPTIFIL
-90 DVDTQPPAK
+90 DMDTTPPAK

-108 AAGED
+108 AAAED
-113 QYLSPG
+113 RYLTPG
-119 QGTADKS
+119 DATSDKT

-132 AEPGSIVTLYD
+132 AEPGTIVTLYD
-143 NGKEIGSVVTDK
+143 NGKEIGSVVADK

-171 LTVMAKDS
+171 LTVMAKDTV
-179 LGHESPVSDAFNLTV
+179 GHESPISDAFNLTIA
-194 SDGVVTRAVNEAAAE
+194 DGVVTQAMNEAVSETPAEAAIVDAANSAGE
-209 KTEADAEPTVVET
+209 PVRTINTKVITISGGNAEPNA
-222 TELVGKD
+222 LVQ
-229 VIYRNKNVI
+229 
-238 SYKDATAEANSL
+238 
-250 VMIVIDG
+250 IVIDETV
-257 IPYSARANA
+257 YTTRADA
-266 EGKFNFESPELAD
+266 SGKWQFESPELKE
-279 GLHVVQVR
+279 GLHVAGIR
-287 SVDRAGNWGTPVQV
+287 YLDRAGNWGSSTPR

-333 YTNDT
+333 YTNDK

-343 GVAQPDSV
+343 GVAQPDSL
-351 VKIYDIRSNVIG
+351 VKIYDIYSKAIG

-402 DNFTLSLDTSV
+402 DNFALTLDTKV
-413 PGTPELAQVYDDEG
+413 PDAPSLNEVFDDEG

-437 ITDDKTPTLSGVADA
+437 ITDDKTPTLSGRGDA

-465 GSTVANNRG
+465 GSTVVDSRG
-474 QWKLDVELDDGEHSL
+474 EWKLEVELGEGEHSL

-509 VIDSNI
+509 VVDSNI

-546 VLRGEGNDGDI
+546 VLRGEGNNGDVI
-557 IYVIV
+557 SVIV
-562 DGEKEPVASTVVK
+562 DGEPVASAIVR

-594 LIAKDPVSGKESP
+594 LIAKDPSTGKESP

-622 QPKPPTIVDNEGDN
+622 QPKPPTIIDNEGDKN
-636 TGPVEPGKPIDD
+636 GPVEPGQPIDD
-648 NRPGFGGEGGTP
+648 NRPGFGGDGGNP
-660 GDKVEVIIDD
+660 GDKVEVIIED
-670 GKGNPVVI
+670 GTGNKVVI

-700 NYQVIIEIT
+700 NYQVIIGIT

-731 GSMEGSYILEDNV
+731 GSMEGSYVLEDNV
-744 GPIQGEIKDGTVTD
+744 GPIQGNIENGMVTD

-779 DREPVVVDVKDGKW
+779 DLEPIVVDVVNGEW

-839 GGKANF
+839 GPKANF
-845 EGVFADKTGSEIPVR
+845 EGVFADKTGIEIPVR

-874 SEDGTIVMIWG
+874 SENGSIVMIWA
-885 DEARTQ
+885 DEAREN
-891 LIGSTVVENGVWR
+891 LIGSTVVQNGVWR

-911 EGDYAFNVTVRDTA
+911 EGDYAFNVTIRDAA

-952 FAAGAT
+952 FAVGAT

-971 IAQGQDNLFIDNGK
+971 MAQGQDSLFIDNGK
-985 SQLVVNAKQGEALTL
+985 SQLVVNAKQGEVLTL

-1015 ATGTVTVGGTEYNVY
+1015 ATGTVTVGGNEYNVY

>member
-1 MANNQINATNAL
+1 MANIQDKLENAR
-13 VVSTKNDLYQWIDR
+13 VISTKDQFYKWIDKS
-27 NVKDANGGNLE
+27 VGDANGGKLE
-38 LIIDGKVHMIPIDDK
+38 ITIDGTAHIVDISEDGK
-53 GNWSFDPKDSWMDG
+53 WSFDPKTSWLDG
-67 KHVIQMVTIDKATNR
+67 THVIQLVSIDKATNP
-82 SPASLYIL
+82 SNPTIFIL
-90 DVDTQPPAK
+90 DMDTTPPAK

-108 AAGED
+108 AAAED
-113 QYLSPG
+113 RYLTPG
-119 QGTADKS
+119 DATSDKT

-132 AEPGSIVTLYD
+132 AEPGTIVTLYD
-143 NGKEIGSVVTDK
+143 NGKEIGSVVADK

-171 LTVMAKDS
+171 LTVMAKDKV
-179 LGHESPVSDAFNLTV
+179 GHESTISDAFNLTIA
-194 SDGVVTRAVNEAAAE
+194 DGVVTQAVNEAVSETPAESASVDAAALTGKPV
-209 KTEADAEPTVVET
+209 KTINTKVITISGGNAEPNA
-222 TELVGKD
+222 LVQ
-229 VIYRNKNVI
+229 
-238 SYKDATAEANSL
+238 
-250 VMIVIDG
+250 IVIDETV
-257 IPYSARANA
+257 YTTRADA
-266 EGKFNFESPELAD
+266 SGKWQFESPELKE
-279 GLHVVQVR
+279 GLHVAGIR
-287 SVDRAGNWGTPVQV
+287 YLDRAGNWGSSTPR

-333 YTNDT
+333 YTNDK

-343 GVAQPDSV
+343 GVAQPDSL
-351 VKIYDIRSNVIG
+351 VKIYDIYSKAIG

-402 DNFTLSLDTSV
+402 DNFALTLDTKV
-413 PGTPELAQVYDDEG
+413 PDAPSLNEVFDDEG

-437 ITDDKTPTLSGVADA
+437 ITDDKTPTLSGRGDA

-465 GSTVANNRG
+465 GSTVVDSRG
-474 QWKLDVELDDGEHSL
+474 EWKLEVELGEGEHSL

-494 SKGGTVSEKTDPFKL
+494 SKGGTVSEKTDPFRL
-509 VIDSNI
+509 VVDSNI

-546 VLRGEGNDGDI
+546 VLRGEGNNGDVI
-557 IYVIV
+557 SVIV
-562 DGEKEPVASTVVK
+562 DGEPVASAIVR

-594 LIAKDPVSGKESP
+594 LIAKDPSTGKESP

-622 QPKPPTIVDNEGDN
+622 QPKPPTIIDNEGDKN
-636 TGPVEPGKPIDD
+636 GPVEPGQPIDD
-648 NRPGFGGEGGTP
+648 NRPGFGGDGGNP
-660 GDKVEVIIDD
+660 GDKVEVIIED
-670 GKGNPVVI
+670 GTGNKVVI

-700 NYQVIIEIT
+700 NYQVIIGIT

-731 GSMEGSYILEDNV
+731 GSMEGSYVLEDNV
-744 GPIQGEIKDGTVTD
+744 GPIQGNIENGMVTD

-779 DREPVVVDVKDGKW
+779 DLEPIVVDVIDGKW

-839 GGKANF
+839 GAKANF
-845 EGVFADKTGSEIPVR
+845 EGVFADKTGIEIPVR

-874 SEDGTIVMIWG
+874 SENGSIVMIWA
-885 DEARTQ
+885 DEAREN
-891 LIGSTVVENGVWR
+891 LIGSTVVQNGVWR

-911 EGDYAFNVTVRDTA
+911 EGDYAFNVTIRDAA

-971 IAQGQDNLFIDNGK
+971 MAQGQDSLFIDNGK

-1015 ATGTVTVGGTEYNVY
+1015 ATGTVTVGGNEYNVY

>member
-1 MANNQINATNAL
+1 MANIQGKLENAR
-13 VVSTKNDLYQWIDR
+13 VISTKDQFYQWIDKE
-27 NVKDANGGNLE
+27 VKNANGGKLE
-38 LIIDGKVHMIPIDDK
+38 ITIDGTAHIVDISEDGK
-53 GNWSFDPKDSWMDG
+53 WSFDPKTSWLDG
-67 KHVIQMVTIDKATNR
+67 THVIQLVSIDKATNP
-82 SPASLYIL
+82 SDPAIYIL
-90 DVDTQPPAK
+90 DMDTTPPAK
-99 PEIWRVIDD
+99 PEIWRVIDNAAEDHYLTPGD
-108 AAGED
+108 AT
-113 QYLSPG
+113 S
-119 QGTADKS
+119 DKT

-132 AEPGSIVTLYD
+132 AEPGTIVTLYD
-143 NGKEIGSVVTDK
+143 NGKEIGSVVADK

-171 LTVMAKDS
+171 LTVMAKDTV
-179 LGHESPVSDAFNLTV
+179 GHESPISDAFNLTIA
-194 SDGVVTRAVNEAAAE
+194 DGVVTQAVNEAVSETPAEAAIVDAANSAGE
-209 KTEADAEPTVVET
+209 PVRTINTKVITISGGNAEPNA
-222 TELVGKD
+222 LVQ
-229 VIYRNKNVI
+229 
-238 SYKDATAEANSL
+238 
-250 VMIVIDG
+250 IVIDETV
-257 IPYSARANA
+257 YTTRADA
-266 EGKFNFESPELAD
+266 SGKWQFESPELKE
-279 GLHVVQVR
+279 GLHVAGIR
-287 SVDRAGNWGTPVQV
+287 YLDRAGNWGSSTPR

-333 YTNDT
+333 YTNDK

-343 GVAQPDSV
+343 GVAQPDSL
-351 VKIYDIRSNVIG
+351 VKIYDIYSKAIG

-402 DNFTLSLDTSV
+402 DNFALTLDTKV
-413 PGTPELAQVYDDEG
+413 PDAPSLNEVFDDEG

-437 ITDDKTPTLSGVADA
+437 ITDDKTPTLSGRGDA

-465 GSTVANNRG
+465 GSTVVDSRG
-474 QWKLDVELDDGEHSL
+474 EWKLEVELGEGEHSL

-509 VIDSNI
+509 IVDSNI

-546 VLRGEGNDGDI
+546 VLRGEGNNGDVI
-557 IYVIV
+557 SVIV
-562 DGEKEPVASTVVK
+562 DGEPVASAIVR

-594 LIAKDPVSGKESP
+594 LIAKDPSTGKESP

-622 QPKPPTIVDNEGDN
+622 QPKPPTIIDNEGDKN
-636 TGPVEPGKPIDD
+636 GPVEPGQPIDD
-648 NRPGFGGEGGTP
+648 NRPGFGGDGGNP
-660 GDKVEVIIDD
+660 GDKVEVIIED
-670 GKGNPVVI
+670 GTGNKVVI

-700 NYQVIIEIT
+700 NYQVIIGIT

-731 GSMEGSYILEDNV
+731 GSMEGSYVLEDNV
-744 GPIQGEIKDGTVTD
+744 GPIQGNIENGMVTD

-779 DREPVVVDVKDGKW
+779 DLEPIVVDVVDGKW

-806 VEVQPVSQSGVKG
+806 IEVQPVSQSGVKG

-839 GGKANF
+839 GPKANF
-845 EGVFADKTGSEIPVR
+845 EGVFADKTGIEIPVR

-874 SEDGTIVMIWG
+874 SENGSIVMIWA
-885 DEARTQ
+885 DEAREN
-891 LIGSTVVENGVWR
+891 LIGSTVVQNGVWR

-911 EGDYAFNVTVRDTA
+911 EGDYAFNVTIRDAA

-971 IAQGQDNLFIDNGK
+971 MAQGQDSLFIDNGK

-1015 ATGTVTVGGTEYNVY
+1015 ATGTVTVGGNEYNVF

>member
-1 MANNQINATNAL
+1 MANIQGKLENAR
-13 VVSTKNDLYQWIDR
+13 VISTKDQFYKWIDKS
-27 NVKDANGGNLE
+27 VGDANGGKLE
-38 LIIDGKVHMIPIDDK
+38 ITIDGKVHIVDISEDGK
-53 GNWSFDPKDSWMDG
+53 WSFDPETSWLDG
-67 KHVIQMVTIDKATNR
+67 THVIQLVSIDKATNP
-82 SPASLYIL
+82 SDPAIFIL
-90 DVDTQPPAK
+90 DMDTTPPAK
-99 PEIWRVIDD
+99 PEIWRVIDNAAEDHYLTPGD
-108 AAGED
+108 AT
-113 QYLSPG
+113 S
-119 QGTADKS
+119 DKT

-132 AEPGSIVTLYD
+132 AEPGTIVTLYD
-143 NGKEIGSVVTDK
+143 NGEEIGSVVADK

-171 LTVMAKDS
+171 LTVMAKDKV
-179 LGHESPVSDAFNLTV
+179 GHESPISDAFNLTIA
-194 SDGVVTRAVNEAAAE
+194 DGVVTQAVNEAVSETPAESASVDAAALTGKPV
-209 KTEADAEPTVVET
+209 KTINTKVITIGGTNAEPNA
-222 TELVGKD
+222 LVQ
-229 VIYRNKNVI
+229 
-238 SYKDATAEANSL
+238 
-250 VMIVIDG
+250 IVIDDTV
-257 IPYSARANA
+257 YTTRADA
-266 EGKFNFESPELAD
+266 SGKWQFDSPELKE
-279 GLHVVQVR
+279 GLHVAGIR
-287 SVDRAGNWGTPVQV
+287 YLDRAGNWGPSTPL

-333 YTNDT
+333 YTNDK

-402 DNFTLSLDTSV
+402 DNFALTLDSSV
-413 PGTPELAQVYDDEG
+413 PGAPSLNEVMDDEG

-437 ITDDKTPTLSGVADA
+437 ITDDKTPTLSGKGDA

-465 GSTVANNRG
+465 GSTVVDQRG
-474 QWKLDVELDDGEHSL
+474 DWKLEVELGEGEHSL

-509 VIDSNI
+509 VVDSNI
-515 LPAPVVDEMVANNG
+515 LPAPVLDEMVANNG

-535 QPGDSTNDTTP
+535 QPGDSTNDITP
-546 VLRGEGNDGDI
+546 VLRGEGNNGDI
-557 IYVIV
+557 ISVIV
-562 DGEKEPVASTVVK
+562 DGEQVATVIVK

-584 ELAEGSHDIE
+584 ELTEGSHDIE
-594 LIAKDPVSGKESP
+594 LIAKDPATGKESP
-607 TSDPINVIIDITPPD
+607 TSDPINVIIDVTPPD
-622 QPKPPTIVDNEGDN
+622 QPKPPTIVDNEGEN

-648 NRPGFGGEGGTP
+648 NRPGFGGDGGTP
-660 GDKVEVIIDD
+660 GDKVEVIIED
-670 GKGNPVVI
+670 GTGNKVVI

-700 NYQVIIEIT
+700 NYEVIIEIT
-709 DPAGNESQPS
+709 DPAGNVSNPS

-731 GSMEGSYILEDNV
+731 GSMEGSYVLEDNI
-744 GPIQGEIKDGTVTD
+744 GPITGEIKDGMVTD

-779 DREPVVVDVKDGKW
+779 DKEPVVVEVKDGKW

-834 EPVEG
+834 ELVEG
-839 GGKANF
+839 GVDANF
-845 EGVFADKTGSEIPVR
+845 EGVFADKTGTETHVR

-874 SEDGTIVMIWG
+874 SEDGSIVMIWA
-885 DEARTQ
+885 DEARTE
-891 LIGSTVVENGVWR
+891 LIGSTVVQNGVWR

-911 EGDYAFNVTVRDTA
+911 EGDYDFNVTIRDAA
-925 GNELVIDHT
+925 GNELVIDKT
-934 VKTNVDVTPPPPP
+934 VSTNVDVTPPPPP

-971 IAQGQDNLFIDNGK
+971 MAQGQDSLFIDNGK

-1015 ATGTVTVGGTEYNVY
+1015 AAGTVTVGGNEYNVY

>member
-1 MANNQINATNAL
+1 MANIQGKLENAR
-13 VVSTKNDLYQWIDR
+13 VISTKDQFYQWIDKE
-27 NVKDANGGNLE
+27 VKNANGGKLE
-38 LIIDGKVHMIPIDDK
+38 ITIDGTAHIVDISEDGK
-53 GNWSFDPKDSWMDG
+53 WSFDPKTSWLDG
-67 KHVIQMVTIDKATNR
+67 THVIQLVSIDKATNP
-82 SPASLYIL
+82 SDPAIYIL
-90 DVDTQPPAK
+90 DMDTTPPAK
-99 PEIWRVIDD
+99 PEIWRVIDNAAEDHYLTPGD
-108 AAGED
+108 AT
-113 QYLSPG
+113 S
-119 QGTADKS
+119 DKT

-132 AEPGSIVTLYD
+132 AEPGTIVTLYD
-143 NGKEIGSVVTDK
+143 NGKEIGSVVADK

-171 LTVMAKDS
+171 LTVMAKDKV
-179 LGHESPVSDAFNLTV
+179 GHESPISDAFNLTIA
-194 SDGVVTRAVNEAAAE
+194 DGVVTQAVNEAVSETPAEAAIV
-209 KTEADAEPTVVET
+209 DAANSAGEPVRT
-222 TELVGKD
+222 
-229 VIYRNKNVI
+229 INKNVI
-238 SYKDATAEANSL
+238 TLSAGNAEPNAL
-250 VMIVIDG
+250 VQIVIDETV
-257 IPYSARANA
+257 YTTRADA
-266 EGKFNFESPELAD
+266 SGKWQFESPELKE
-279 GLHVVQVR
+279 GLHVAGIR
-287 SVDRAGNWGTPVQV
+287 YLDRAGNWGSSTPR

-333 YTNDT
+333 YTNDK

-343 GVAQPDSV
+343 GVAQPDSL
-351 VKIYDIRSNVIG
+351 VKIYDIYSKAIG

-402 DNFTLSLDTSV
+402 DNFALTLDTKV
-413 PGTPELAQVYDDEG
+413 PDAPSLNEVFDDEG

-437 ITDDKTPTLSGVADA
+437 ITDDKTPTLSGRGDA

-465 GSTVANNRG
+465 GSTVVDSRG
-474 QWKLDVELDDGEHSL
+474 EWKLEVELGEGEHSL

-494 SKGGTVSEKTDPFKL
+494 SKGGTVSEKTDPFRL
-509 VIDSNI
+509 VVDSNI

-546 VLRGEGNDGDI
+546 VLRGEGNNGDVI
-557 IYVIV
+557 SVIV
-562 DGEKEPVASTVVK
+562 DGETVASAIVR

-594 LIAKDPVSGKESP
+594 LIAKDPSTGKESP

-622 QPKPPTIVDNEGDN
+622 QPKPPTIIDNEGDKN
-636 TGPVEPGKPIDD
+636 GPVEPGQPIDD
-648 NRPGFGGEGGTP
+648 NRPGFGGDGGNP
-660 GDKVEVIIDD
+660 GDKVEVIIED
-670 GKGNPVVI
+670 GTGNKVVI

-700 NYQVIIEIT
+700 NYQVIIGIT

-731 GSMEGSYILEDNV
+731 GSMEGSYVLEDNV
-744 GPIQGEIKDGTVTD
+744 GPIQGNIENGMVTD

-779 DREPVVVDVKDGKW
+779 DLEPIVVDVVDGKW

-819 DKEAAINFDVDTTKP
+819 DKEAAINFDVDTTIP

-839 GGKANF
+839 GVDANF
-845 EGVFADKTGSEIPVR
+845 EGVFADKTGTEVHVR
-860 PDTNDDTLIFKGKG
+860 PDTNDDTLIFRGKG
-874 SEDGTIVMIWG
+874 SENGSIVMIWA
-885 DEARTQ
+885 DEAHEK
-891 LIGSTVVENGVWR
+891 LIGSTVVQNGEWR

-911 EGDYAFNVTVRDTA
+911 EGDYAFNVTIRDAA
-925 GNELVIDHT
+925 GNELVIDKI

-971 IAQGQDNLFIDNGK
+971 MAQGQDSLFIDNGK

>member
-1 MANNQINATNAL
+1 MANIQGKLENAR
-13 VVSTKNDLYQWIDR
+13 VISTKDQFYQWIDKE
-27 NVKDANGGNLE
+27 VKNANGGKLE
-38 LIIDGKVHMIPIDDK
+38 ITIDGTAHIVDISEDGK
-53 GNWSFDPKDSWMDG
+53 WSFDPKTSWLDG
-67 KHVIQMVTIDKATNR
+67 THVIQLVSIDKATNP
-82 SPASLYIL
+82 SDPAIYIL
-90 DVDTQPPAK
+90 DMDTTPPAK
-99 PEIWRVIDD
+99 PEIWRVIDNAAEDHYLTPGD
-108 AAGED
+108 AT
-113 QYLSPG
+113 S
-119 QGTADKS
+119 DKT

-132 AEPGSIVTLYD
+132 AEPGTIVTLYD
-143 NGKEIGSVVTDK
+143 NGKEIGSVVADK

-171 LTVMAKDS
+171 LTVMAKDKV
-179 LGHESPVSDAFNLTV
+179 GHESPISDAFNLTIA
-194 SDGVVTRAVNEAAAE
+194 DGVVTQAVNEAVSETPAESASVDAAALTGKPV
-209 KTEADAEPTVVET
+209 KTINTKVITIGGTNAEPNA
-222 TELVGKD
+222 LVQ
-229 VIYRNKNVI
+229 
-238 SYKDATAEANSL
+238 
-250 VMIVIDG
+250 IVIDDTV
-257 IPYSARANA
+257 YTTRADA
-266 EGKFNFESPELAD
+266 SGKWQFESPELKE
-279 GLHVVQVR
+279 GLHVAGIR
-287 SVDRAGNWGTPVQV
+287 YLDRAGNWGPSTPL

-333 YTNDT
+333 YTNDK

-343 GVAQPDSV
+343 GVAQPDSL
-351 VKIYDIRSNVIG
+351 VKIYDIYSKAIG

-402 DNFTLSLDTSV
+402 DNFALTLDTKV
-413 PGTPELAQVYDDEG
+413 PDAPSLNEVFDDEG

-437 ITDDKTPTLSGVADA
+437 ITDDKTPTLSGRGDA

-465 GSTVANNRG
+465 GSTVVDSRG
-474 QWKLDVELDDGEHSL
+474 EWKLEVELGEGEHSL

-509 VIDSNI
+509 IVDSNI

-535 QPGDSTNDTTP
+535 QPGDSTNDPTP
-546 VLRGEGNDGDI
+546 VLRGEGNNGDVI
-557 IYVIV
+557 SVIV
-562 DGEKEPVASTVVK
+562 DGEPVASAIVR

-594 LIAKDPVSGKESP
+594 LIAKDPSTGKESP

-622 QPKPPTIVDNEGDN
+622 QPKPPTIIDNEGDKN
-636 TGPVEPGKPIDD
+636 GPVEPGQPIDD
-648 NRPGFGGEGGTP
+648 NRPGFGGDGGNP
-660 GDKVEVIIDD
+660 GDKVEVIIED
-670 GKGNPVVI
+670 GTGNKVVI

-700 NYQVIIEIT
+700 NYQVIIGIT

-731 GSMEGSYILEDNV
+731 GSMEGSYVLEDNV
-744 GPIQGEIKDGTVTD
+744 GPIQGNIENGMVTD

-779 DREPVVVDVKDGKW
+779 DLEPIVVDVIDGKW

-839 GGKANF
+839 GPKANF
-845 EGVFADKTGSEIPVR
+845 EGVFADKTGIEIPVR

-874 SEDGTIVMIWG
+874 SENGSIVMIWA
-885 DEARTQ
+885 DEAREN
-891 LIGSTVVENGVWR
+891 LIGSTVVQNGVWR

-911 EGDYAFNVTVRDTA
+911 EGDYAFNVTIRDAA

-971 IAQGQDNLFIDNGK
+971 MAQGQDSLFIDNGK

-1015 ATGTVTVGGTEYNVY
+1015 ATGTVTVGGNEYNVY

>member
-1 MANNQINATNAL
+1 MANIQGKLENAR
-13 VVSTKNDLYQWIDR
+13 VISTKDQFYNWIDKE
-27 NVKDANGGNLE
+27 VKNANGGKLE
-38 LIIDGKVHMIPIDDK
+38 ITIDGDVHIVDISEDGK
-53 GNWSFDPKDSWMDG
+53 WSFDPKTSWLDG
-67 KHVIQMVTIDKATNR
+67 THVIQLVSIDKATNP
-82 SPASLYIL
+82 SDPTIYIL
-90 DVDTQPPAK
+90 DMDTTPPAK
-99 PEIWRVIDD
+99 PEIWRVIDNAAEDHYLTPGD
-108 AAGED
+108 AT
-113 QYLSPG
+113 S
-119 QGTADKS
+119 DKT

-132 AEPGSIVTLYD
+132 AEPGTIVTLYD
-143 NGKEIGSVVTDK
+143 NGEEIGSVVADK

-171 LTVMAKDS
+171 LTVMAKDKV
-179 LGHESPVSDAFNLTV
+179 GHESPISDAFNLTIA
-194 SDGVVTRAVNEAAAE
+194 DGVVTQAVNEAVSETPAESASVDAAALTGKPV
-209 KTEADAEPTVVET
+209 KTINTKVITIGGTNAEPNA
-222 TELVGKD
+222 LVQ
-229 VIYRNKNVI
+229 
-238 SYKDATAEANSL
+238 
-250 VMIVIDG
+250 IVIDDTV
-257 IPYSARANA
+257 YTTRADA
-266 EGKFNFESPELAD
+266 SGKWQFDSPELKE
-279 GLHVVQVR
+279 GLHVAGIR
-287 SVDRAGNWGTPVQV
+287 YLDRAGNWGPSTPL

-333 YTNDT
+333 YTNDK

-402 DNFTLSLDTSV
+402 DNFALTLDSSV
-413 PGTPELAQVYDDEG
+413 PGAPSLNKVEDDEG

-437 ITDDKTPTLSGVADA
+437 ITDDKTPTLSGKGDA

-465 GSTVANNRG
+465 GSTVVDQRG
-474 QWKLDVELDDGEHSL
+474 DWKLEVELGEGEHSL

-494 SKGGTVSEKTDPFKL
+494 SKGGNVSEKTDPFKL
-509 VIDSNI
+509 VVDSNI
-515 LPAPVVDEMVANNG
+515 LPAPVLDEMVANNG

-535 QPGDSTNDTTP
+535 QPGDSTNDITP
-546 VLRGEGNDGDI
+546 VLRGEGNNGDI
-557 IYVIV
+557 ISVIV
-562 DGEKEPVASTVVK
+562 DGETVATVIVR

-584 ELAEGSHDIE
+584 ELAEGSHNIE
-594 LIAKDPVSGKESP
+594 LIAKDPATGKESP
-607 TSDPINVIIDITPPD
+607 PSDPINVIIDITPPD
-622 QPKPPTIVDNEGDN
+622 QPKPPTIVDNEGEN

-648 NRPGFGGEGGTP
+648 NRPGFGGDGGTP
-660 GDKVEVIIDD
+660 GDKVEVIIED
-670 GKGNPVVI
+670 GTGNKVVI

-700 NYQVIIEIT
+700 NYEVIIEIT
-709 DPAGNESQPS
+709 DPAGNVSNPS

-731 GSMEGSYILEDNV
+731 GSMEGSYILEDNI
-744 GPIQGEIKDGTVTD
+744 GPITGEIKDGMVTD

-763 LKGTSPDLSQ
+763 LKGSSPDLAE

-779 DREPVVVDVKDGKW
+779 DQEPVVVKVENGEW

-834 EPVEG
+834 ELVEG
-839 GGKANF
+839 GADANF
-845 EGVFADKTGSEIPVR
+845 EGVYADKTGTETHVR

-874 SEDGTIVMIWG
+874 AEDGTIVMIWA
-885 DEARTQ
+885 DEAHEK
-891 LIGSTVVENGVWR
+891 LIGSTVVQNGVWR

-911 EGDYAFNVTVRDTA
+911 EGDYAFNVTIRDEA
-925 GNELVIDHT
+925 GNELVIDKI

-952 FAAGAT
+952 FAAGVT

-971 IAQGQDNLFIDNGK
+971 MAQGQDSLFIDNGK

-1015 ATGTVTVGGTEYNVY
+1015 AAGTVTVGGNEYNVY

>member
-1 MANNQINATNAL
+1 MANITAADNAT
-13 VVSTKNDLYQWIDR
+13 VISTKDQFYKWIDKS
-27 NVKDANGGNLE
+27 VAGANGGKLE
-38 LIIDGKVHMIPIDDK
+38 ITIDGEVHMVDISEDGK
-53 GNWSFDPKDSWMDG
+53 WSFDPKTSWLDG
-67 KHVIQMVTIDKATNR
+67 THVIQLVSIDKATNP
-82 SPASLYIL
+82 SPPRIFIL
-90 DVDTQPPAK
+90 DMDTTPPAK

-108 AAGED
+108 AAAED
-113 QYLSPG
+113 HYLTPG
-119 QGTADKS
+119 DATSDKT

-132 AEPGSIVTLYD
+132 AEPGTIVTLYD
-143 NGKEIGSVVTDK
+143 NGEEIGSVVADK

-171 LTVMAKDS
+171 LTVMAKDKV
-179 LGHESPVSDAFNLTV
+179 GHESPVSDAFNLTIA
-194 SDGVVTRAVNEAAAE
+194 DGVITQAVNEAVSETPAE
-209 KTEADAEPTVVET
+209 SITMDADPFPGKPIKTINKNIISLSADNAEPNA
-222 TELVGKD
+222 LVQ
-229 VIYRNKNVI
+229 
-238 SYKDATAEANSL
+238 
-250 VMIVIDG
+250 IVIDDTV
-257 IPYSARANA
+257 YTTRADGS
-266 EGKFNFESPELAD
+266 GKWQFESPELKE
-279 GLHVVQVR
+279 GLHVAGIR
-287 SVDRAGNWGTPVQV
+287 YLDRAGNWGPSTQL
-301 IYNIDTSAP
+301 IRNIDTSAP

-324 ADTYLTPGN
+324 ADSYLTPGN
-333 YTNDT
+333 YTNDK

-474 QWKLDVELDDGEHSL
+474 QWSLDIELGEGEHSL

-562 DGEKEPVASTVVK
+562 DGGTEPVATAIVK

-594 LIAKDPVSGKESP
+594 LIAKDPASGKESP

-622 QPKPPTIVDNEGDN
+622 QPKPPTIVDNEGEN

-744 GPIQGEIKDGTVTD
+744 GPIQGEIENGTVTD

-779 DREPVVVDVKDGKW
+779 DLEPIVVDVVNGEW

-834 EPVEG
+834 VPVEG
-839 GGKANF
+839 GDKANF
-845 EGVFADKTGSEIPVR
+845 EGVFADKTGTEIPVR
-860 PDTNDDTLIFKGKG
+860 PDTNDDTLIFRGKG

-911 EGDYAFNVTVRDTA
+911 EGDYAFNVTVRDAA

-971 IAQGQDNLFIDNGK
+971 MTQGQDSLFIDNGK

>member
-1 MANNQINATNAL
+1 MANIQDKLENAR
-13 VVSTKNDLYQWIDR
+13 VISTKDQFYKWIDKS
-27 NVKDANGGNLE
+27 VGDANGGKLE
-38 LIIDGKVHMIPIDDK
+38 ITIDGEMHIVDISEDGK
-53 GNWSFDPKDSWMDG
+53 WSFDPEARWLDG
-67 KHVIQMVTIDKATNR
+67 THVIQLVSIDKATNP
-82 SPASLYIL
+82 SNPTIFIL
-90 DVDTQPPAK
+90 DMDTTPPAK

-108 AAGED
+108 AAAED
-113 QYLSPG
+113 RYLTPG
-119 QGTADKS
+119 DATSDKT

-132 AEPGSIVTLYD
+132 AEPGTIVTLYD
-143 NGKEIGSVVTDK
+143 NGKEIGSVVADK

-171 LTVMAKDS
+171 LTVMAKDTV
-179 LGHESPVSDAFNLTV
+179 GHESPISDAFNLTIA
-194 SDGVVTRAVNEAAAE
+194 DGVVTQAVNEAVSETPAEAAIVDAANSAGE
-209 KTEADAEPTVVET
+209 PVRTINTKVITISGGNAEPNA
-222 TELVGKD
+222 LVQ
-229 VIYRNKNVI
+229 
-238 SYKDATAEANSL
+238 
-250 VMIVIDG
+250 IVIDETV
-257 IPYSARANA
+257 YTTRADA
-266 EGKFNFESPELAD
+266 SGKWQFESPELKE
-279 GLHVVQVR
+279 GLHVAGIR
-287 SVDRAGNWGTPVQV
+287 YLDRAGNWGSSTPR

-333 YTNDT
+333 YTNDK

-343 GVAQPDSV
+343 GVAQPDSL
-351 VKIYDIRSNVIG
+351 VKIYDIYSKAIG

-402 DNFTLSLDTSV
+402 DNFALTLDTKV
-413 PGTPELAQVYDDEG
+413 PDAPSLNEVFDDEG

-437 ITDDKTPTLSGVADA
+437 ITDDKTPTLSGRGDA

-465 GSTVANNRG
+465 GSTVVDSRG
-474 QWKLDVELDDGEHSL
+474 EWKLEVELGEGEHSL

-509 VIDSNI
+509 IVDSNI

-546 VLRGEGNDGDI
+546 VLRGEGNNGDI
-557 IYVIV
+557 ISVIV
-562 DGEKEPVASTVVK
+562 DGETVASAIVR

-594 LIAKDPVSGKESP
+594 LIAKDPSTGKESP

-622 QPKPPTIVDNEGDN
+622 QPKPPTIIDNEGDKN
-636 TGPVEPGKPIDD
+636 GPVEPGQPIDD
-648 NRPGFGGEGGTP
+648 NRPGFGGDGGNP
-660 GDKVEVIIDD
+660 GDKVEVIIED
-670 GKGNPVVI
+670 GTGNKVVI

-700 NYQVIIEIT
+700 NYQVIIGIT

-731 GSMEGSYILEDNV
+731 GSMEGSYVLEDNV
-744 GPIQGEIKDGTVTD
+744 GPIQGNIENGMVTD

-779 DREPVVVDVKDGKW
+779 DLEPIVVDVIDGKW

-839 GGKANF
+839 GAKANF
-845 EGVFADKTGSEIPVR
+845 EGVFADKTGIEIPVR

-874 SEDGTIVMIWG
+874 SENGSIVMIWA
-885 DEARTQ
+885 DEAREN
-891 LIGSTVVENGVWR
+891 LIGSTVVQNGVWR

-911 EGDYAFNVTVRDTA
+911 EGDYAFNVTIRDAA

-947 EINSI
+947 EIDFFSV
-952 FAAGAT
+952 AGMT

-971 IAQGQDNLFIDNGK
+971 MAQGQDSLFIDNGK

-1015 ATGTVTVGGTEYNVY
+1015 ATGTVTVGGNEYNVY

>member
-1 MANNQINATNAL
+1 MANIQGKLENAR
-13 VVSTKNDLYQWIDR
+13 VISTKDQFYQWIDKE
-27 NVKDANGGNLE
+27 VKNANGGKLE
-38 LIIDGKVHMIPIDDK
+38 ITIDGTAHIVDISEDGK
-53 GNWSFDPKDSWMDG
+53 WSFDPKTSWLDG
-67 KHVIQMVTIDKATNR
+67 THVIQLVSIDKATNP
-82 SPASLYIL
+82 SNPTIFIL
-90 DVDTQPPAK
+90 DMDTTPPAK

-108 AAGED
+108 AAAED
-113 QYLSPG
+113 RYLTPG
-119 QGTADKS
+119 DATSDKT

-132 AEPGSIVTLYD
+132 AEPGTIVTLYD
-143 NGKEIGSVVTDK
+143 NGKEIGSVVADK

-171 LTVMAKDS
+171 LTVMAKDTV
-179 LGHESPVSDAFNLTV
+179 GHESPISDAFNLTIA
-194 SDGVVTRAVNEAAAE
+194 DGVVTQAVNEAVSETPAEAAIVDAANSAGE
-209 KTEADAEPTVVET
+209 PVRTINTKVITISGGNAEPNA
-222 TELVGKD
+222 LVQ
-229 VIYRNKNVI
+229 
-238 SYKDATAEANSL
+238 
-250 VMIVIDG
+250 IVIDETV
-257 IPYSARANA
+257 YTTRADA
-266 EGKFNFESPELAD
+266 SGKWQFESPELKE
-279 GLHVVQVR
+279 GLHVAGIR
-287 SVDRAGNWGTPVQV
+287 YLDRAGNWGSSTPR

-333 YTNDT
+333 YTNDK

-343 GVAQPDSV
+343 GVAQPDSL
-351 VKIYDIRSNVIG
+351 VKIYDIYSKAIG

-402 DNFTLSLDTSV
+402 DNFALTLDTKV
-413 PGTPELAQVYDDEG
+413 PDAPSLNEVFDDEG

-437 ITDDKTPTLSGVADA
+437 ITDDKTPTLSGRGDA

-465 GSTVANNRG
+465 GSTVVDSRG
-474 QWKLDVELDDGEHSL
+474 EWKLEVELGEGEHSL

-509 VIDSNI
+509 VVDSNI

-546 VLRGEGNDGDI
+546 VLRGEGNNGDVI
-557 IYVIV
+557 SVIV
-562 DGEKEPVASTVVK
+562 DGEPVASAIVR

-594 LIAKDPVSGKESP
+594 LIAKDPSTGKESP

-622 QPKPPTIVDNEGDN
+622 QPKPPTIIDNEGDKN
-636 TGPVEPGKPIDD
+636 GPVEPGQPIDD
-648 NRPGFGGEGGTP
+648 NRPGFGGDGGNP
-660 GDKVEVIIDD
+660 GDKVEVIIED
-670 GKGNPVVI
+670 GTGNKVVI

-700 NYQVIIEIT
+700 NYQVIIGIT

-731 GSMEGSYILEDNV
+731 GSMEGSYVLEDNV
-744 GPIQGEIKDGTVTD
+744 GPIQGNIENGMVTD

-779 DREPVVVDVKDGKW
+779 DLEPIVVDVIDGKW

-839 GGKANF
+839 GAKANF
-845 EGVFADKTGSEIPVR
+845 EGVFADKTGIEIPVR

-874 SEDGTIVMIWG
+874 SENGSIVMIWA
-885 DEARTQ
+885 DEAREN
-891 LIGSTVVENGVWR
+891 LIGSTVVQNGVWR

-911 EGDYAFNVTVRDTA
+911 EGDYAFNVTIRDAA

-947 EINSI
+947 EIDFFSV
-952 FAAGAT
+952 AGMT

-971 IAQGQDNLFIDNGK
+971 MAQGQDSLFIDNGK

-1015 ATGTVTVGGTEYNVY
+1015 ATGTVTVGGNEYNVY

>member
-1 MANNQINATNAL
+1 
-13 VVSTKNDLYQWIDR
+13 
-27 NVKDANGGNLE
+27 
-38 LIIDGKVHMIPIDDK
+38 
-53 GNWSFDPKDSWMDG
+53 
-67 KHVIQMVTIDKATNR
+67 
-82 SPASLYIL
+82 
-90 DVDTQPPAK
+90 
-99 PEIWRVIDD
+99 
-108 AAGED
+108 
-113 QYLSPG
+113 
-119 QGTADKS
+119 
-126 PALSGV
+126 
-132 AEPGSIVTLYD
+132 
-143 NGKEIGSVVTDK
+143 
-155 MGAWSITPE
+155 
-164 LADGEHK
+164 
-171 LTVMAKDS
+171 
-179 LGHESPVSDAFNLTV
+179 
-194 SDGVVTRAVNEAAAE
+194 
-209 KTEADAEPTVVET
+209 
-222 TELVGKD
+222 
-229 VIYRNKNVI
+229 
-238 SYKDATAEANSL
+238 
-250 VMIVIDG
+250 
-257 IPYSARANA
+257 
-266 EGKFNFESPELAD
+266 
-279 GLHVVQVR
+279 
-287 SVDRAGNWGTPVQV
+287 
-301 IYNIDTSAP
+301 
-310 EAPQIMRVI
+310 
-319 DNEGS
+319 
-324 ADTYLTPGN
+324 
-333 YTNDT
+333 
-338 TPTLY
+338 
-343 GVAQPDSV
+343 
-351 VKIYDIRSNVIG
+351 
-363 SVKAGADGRWS
+363 
-374 FTPELTTDGTHVF
+374 
-387 SASYTDRFGAESPRS
+387 
-402 DNFTLSLDTSV
+402 
-413 PGTPELAQVYDDEG
+413 
-427 RVTGPLKSGD
+427 
-437 ITDDKTPTLSGVADA
+437 
-452 GVIVRVWDGDKLI
+452 
-465 GSTVANNRG
+465 
-474 QWKLDVELDDGEHSL
+474 
-489 VVDSI
+489 
-494 SKGGTVSEKTDPFKL
+494 
-509 VIDSNI
+509 
-515 LPAPVVDEMVANNG
+515 
-529 DEERVL
+529 
-535 QPGDSTNDTTP
+535 
-546 VLRGEGNDGDI
+546 
-557 IYVIV
+557 
-562 DGEKEPVASTVVK
+562 
-575 DGKWEIELP
+575 
-584 ELAEGSHDIE
+584 
-594 LIAKDPVSGKESP
+594 
-607 TSDPINVIIDITPPD
+607 VIIDITPPD
-622 QPKPPTIVDNEGDN
+622 QPQPPTIVDNEGVTN

-731 GSMEGSYILEDNV
+731 DSMEGSYILEDNV
-744 GPIQGEIKDGTVTD
+744 GPIQGEIENGTVTD

-839 GGKANF
+839 GDKANF
-845 EGVFADKTGSEIPVR
+845 EGVFADKTGTEIPVR
-860 PDTNDDTLIFKGKG
+860 PDTNDDTLIFRGKG

-911 EGDYAFNVTVRDTA
+911 EGDYAFNVTVRDAA

-971 IAQGQDNLFIDNGK
+971 MAQGQDSLFIDNGK

>member
-1 MANNQINATNAL
+1 MANIQDKLENAR
-13 VVSTKNDLYQWIDR
+13 VISTKDQFYQWIDKE
-27 NVKDANGGNLE
+27 VKNANGGKLE
-38 LIIDGKVHMIPIDDK
+38 ITIDGTAHIVDISEDGK
-53 GNWSFDPKDSWMDG
+53 WSFDPKTSWLDG
-67 KHVIQMVTIDKATNR
+67 THVIQLVSIDKATNP
-82 SPASLYIL
+82 SNPTIFIL
-90 DVDTQPPAK
+90 DMDTTPPAK

-108 AAGED
+108 AAAEDRYLTPGEA
-113 QYLSPG
+113 
-119 QGTADKS
+119 TTDKT

-132 AEPGSIVTLYD
+132 AEPGTIVTLYD
-143 NGKEIGSVVTDK
+143 NGKEIGSVVADK

-171 LTVMAKDS
+171 LTVMAKDTV
-179 LGHESPVSDAFNLTV
+179 GHESPISDAFNLTIA
-194 SDGVVTRAVNEAAAE
+194 DGVVTQAVNEAVSETPAEAAIVDAANSAGE
-209 KTEADAEPTVVET
+209 PVRTINTKVITISGGNAEPNA
-222 TELVGKD
+222 LVQ
-229 VIYRNKNVI
+229 
-238 SYKDATAEANSL
+238 
-250 VMIVIDG
+250 IVIDETV
-257 IPYSARANA
+257 YTTRADA
-266 EGKFNFESPELAD
+266 SGKWQFESPELKE
-279 GLHVVQVR
+279 GLHVAGIR
-287 SVDRAGNWGTPVQV
+287 YLDRAGNWGSSTPR

-333 YTNDT
+333 YTNDK

-343 GVAQPDSV
+343 GVAQPDSL
-351 VKIYDIRSNVIG
+351 VKIYDIYSKAIG

-402 DNFTLSLDTSV
+402 DNFALTLDTKV
-413 PGTPELAQVYDDEG
+413 PDAPSLNEVFDDEG

-437 ITDDKTPTLSGVADA
+437 ITDDKTPTLSGRGDA

-465 GSTVANNRG
+465 GSTVVDSRG
-474 QWKLDVELDDGEHSL
+474 EWKLEVELGEGEHSL

-509 VIDSNI
+509 IVDSNI

-546 VLRGEGNDGDI
+546 VLRGAGNNGDVI
-557 IYVIV
+557 SVIV
-562 DGEKEPVASTVVK
+562 DGEPVASAIVR

-594 LIAKDPVSGKESP
+594 LIAKDPATGKESP
-607 TSDPINVIIDITPPD
+607 TSEPINVIIDITPPD
-622 QPKPPTIVDNEGDN
+622 QPKPPTIIDNEGDKN
-636 TGPVEPGKPIDD
+636 GPVEPGQPIDD
-648 NRPGFGGEGGTP
+648 NRPGFGGDGGNP
-660 GDKVEVIIDD
+660 GDKVEVIIED
-670 GKGNPVVI
+670 GTGNKVVI

-700 NYQVIIEIT
+700 NYQVIIGIT

-731 GSMEGSYILEDNV
+731 GSMEGSYVLEDNV
-744 GPIQGEIKDGTVTD
+744 GPIQGNIENGMVTD

-779 DREPVVVDVKDGKW
+779 DLEPIVVDVIDGKW

-839 GGKANF
+839 GPKANF
-845 EGVFADKTGSEIPVR
+845 EGVFADKTGIEIPVR

-874 SEDGTIVMIWG
+874 SENGSIVMIWA
-885 DEARTQ
+885 DEAREN
-891 LIGSTVVENGVWR
+891 LIGSTVVQNGVWR

-911 EGDYAFNVTVRDTA
+911 EGDYAFNVTIRDAA

-971 IAQGQDNLFIDNGK
+971 MAQGQDSLFIDNGK

-1015 ATGTVTVGGTEYNVY
+1015 ATGTVTVGGNEYNVY

>member
-1 MANNQINATNAL
+1 MANIQGKLENAR
-13 VVSTKNDLYQWIDR
+13 VISTKDQFYQWIDKE
-27 NVKDANGGNLE
+27 VKNANGGKLE
-38 LIIDGKVHMIPIDDK
+38 ITIDGTAHIVDISEDGK
-53 GNWSFDPKDSWMDG
+53 WSFDPKTSWLDG
-67 KHVIQMVTIDKATNR
+67 THVIQLVSIDKATNP
-82 SPASLYIL
+82 SDPAIYIL
-90 DVDTQPPAK
+90 DMDTTPPAK
-99 PEIWRVIDD
+99 PEIWRVIDNAAEDHYLTPGD
-108 AAGED
+108 AT
-113 QYLSPG
+113 S
-119 QGTADKS
+119 DKT

-132 AEPGSIVTLYD
+132 AEPGTIVTLYD
-143 NGKEIGSVVTDK
+143 NGKEIGSVVADK

-171 LTVMAKDS
+171 LTVMAKDKV
-179 LGHESPVSDAFNLTV
+179 GHESPISDAFNLTIA
-194 SDGVVTRAVNEAAAE
+194 DGVVTQAVNEAVSETPAESASVDAAALTGKPV
-209 KTEADAEPTVVET
+209 KTINTKVITIGGTNAEPNA
-222 TELVGKD
+222 LVQ
-229 VIYRNKNVI
+229 
-238 SYKDATAEANSL
+238 
-250 VMIVIDG
+250 IVIDDTV
-257 IPYSARANA
+257 YTTRADA
-266 EGKFNFESPELAD
+266 SGKWQFESPELKE
-279 GLHVVQVR
+279 GLHVAGIR
-287 SVDRAGNWGTPVQV
+287 YLDRAGNWGPSTPL

-333 YTNDT
+333 YTNDK

-343 GVAQPDSV
+343 GVAQPDSL
-351 VKIYDIRSNVIG
+351 VKIYDIYSKAIG

-402 DNFTLSLDTSV
+402 DNFALTLDTKV
-413 PGTPELAQVYDDEG
+413 PDAPSLNEVFDDEG

-437 ITDDKTPTLSGVADA
+437 ITDDKTPTLSGRGDA

-465 GSTVANNRG
+465 GSTVVDSRG
-474 QWKLDVELDDGEHSL
+474 EWKLEVELGEGEHSL

-509 VIDSNI
+509 IADSNI

-535 QPGDSTNDTTP
+535 QPGDSTNDPTP
-546 VLRGEGNDGDI
+546 VLRGEGNNGDVI
-557 IYVIV
+557 SVIV
-562 DGEKEPVASTVVK
+562 DGEPVASAIVR

-594 LIAKDPVSGKESP
+594 LIAKDPSTGKESP

-622 QPKPPTIVDNEGDN
+622 QPKPPTIIDNEGDKN
-636 TGPVEPGKPIDD
+636 GPVEPGQPIDD
-648 NRPGFGGEGGTP
+648 NRPGFGGDGGNP
-660 GDKVEVIIDD
+660 GDKVEVIIED
-670 GKGNPVVI
+670 GTGNKVVI

-700 NYQVIIEIT
+700 NYQVIIGIT

-731 GSMEGSYILEDNV
+731 GSMEGSYVLEDNV
-744 GPIQGEIKDGTVTD
+744 GPIQGNIENGMVTD

-779 DREPVVVDVKDGKW
+779 DLEPIVVDVIDGKW

-839 GGKANF
+839 GPKANF
-845 EGVFADKTGSEIPVR
+845 EGVFADKTGIEIPVR

-874 SEDGTIVMIWG
+874 SENGSIVMIWA
-885 DEARTQ
+885 DEAREN
-891 LIGSTVVENGVWR
+891 LIGSTVVQNGVWR

-911 EGDYAFNVTVRDTA
+911 EGDYAFNVTIRDAA

-971 IAQGQDNLFIDNGK
+971 MAQGQDSLFIDNGK

-1015 ATGTVTVGGTEYNVY
+1015 ATGTVTVGGNEYNVY